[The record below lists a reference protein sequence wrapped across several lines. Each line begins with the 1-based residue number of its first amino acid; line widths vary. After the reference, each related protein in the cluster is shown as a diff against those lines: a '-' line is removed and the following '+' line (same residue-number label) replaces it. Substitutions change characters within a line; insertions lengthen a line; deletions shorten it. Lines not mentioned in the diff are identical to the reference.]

1 MSTQAVGGN
10 LSTNNKKQVNKE
22 RLESITVKPGETLSS
37 IAKKFSMTNE
47 EFMKWTG
54 LKKQTVNIGQ
64 VIKFP
69 TDVVPDGKGIM
80 ALIRKYNMTFDEFGK
95 LNNLPKPYREY
106 TASKGEKFY
115 VKNNEHSEKDN
126 TTKAVTQTK
135 TTPVKTETKTVS
147 TSKRGTSHTQN
158 HKAIANNAAAAG
170 ASVGAAVGDF
180 MQKQAKW
187 GSSYTPNELA
197 KNIYTKAEEHWGAVG
212 KPDFD
217 ALIKEINPKNV
228 EAVIKAYP
236 KNPENTKKGSLINT
250 ITSEVRSD
258 KNLRKKAVMHI
269 YDALATAKKAPQ
281 NKREAFKAELDKQF
295 DKLIGMV
302 DTSKLDSM
310 ISSLTN
316 NRKISRG
323 SSKSQRVKAKAGTS
337 KSGEIRNSI
346 LKAAQKDIYN
356 AFYKSRTDSRGV
368 TVPSY
373 IDQMIAAVNKDSTL
387 TPAQKQQQIAKI
399 RKAKVDVSGISRP
412 FPAVDKNG
420 KIDNT
425 PKIQEFKPTGKP
437 NGKVILLNEGH
448 GGYTSSAFDGGA
460 YSFYEKPKGSNKYYP
475 LEEFQVVKPYS
486 RDLTKKLQ
494 AKGYTVVTFA
504 GEVGNMANRQL
515 VQNLTAKYTKK
526 FGQNNA
532 MLISLHSDSGTAK
545 GSGVLYDARDAKDAA
560 LATSINNA
568 LNKQS
573 WISAKPA
580 KRPYEEI
587 DSVTK
592 QKKLTHSLY
601 VLTKSHGIPSNLLEI
616 EYLGGVRS
624 LNLTSANYRNQFVNG
639 TLEGI
644 ENYFKSAH

>member
-10 LSTNNKKQVNKE
+10 LSASNKKQINKE
-22 RLESITVKPGETLSS
+22 KQESLTVKPGETLSS
-37 IAKKFSMTNE
+37 IAKKFSMSIE
-47 EFMKWTG
+47 EFRQWTG
-54 LKKQTVNIGQ
+54 LKKQSVNVGQ

-106 TASKGEKFY
+106 IASKGEKFY
-115 VKNNEHSEKDN
+115 VKPSKVD
-126 TTKAVTQTK
+126 TKGK
-135 TTPVKTETKTVS
+135 TS
-147 TSKRGTSHTQN
+147 TSAKTQAPTQAKTISRPKPKP
-158 HKAIANNAAAAG
+158 KATGRIAKSAAAAG
-170 ASVGAAVGDF
+170 ASVGATVGSY
-180 MQKQAKW
+180 MQKIAKW

-197 KNIYTKAEEHWGAVG
+197 TNIYTKAEEHWGAVG

-217 ALIKEINPKNV
+217 ALIKEINPKNA

-236 KNPENTKKGSLINT
+236 KNSKNTKRESLINT
-250 ITSEVRSD
+250 ITSEIRSD
-258 KNLRKKAVMHI
+258 KELRKKAAMHV
-269 YDALATAKKAPQ
+269 YNALATAKKAPES
-281 NKREAFKAELDKQF
+281 KRKEFQAELDKQF

-302 DTSKLDSM
+302 DTTKLDSM
-310 ISSLTN
+310 IAGLSG
-316 NRKISRG
+316 KAKVSRG
-323 SSKSQRVKAKAGTS
+323 SATPQRVKAKAGTS
-337 KSGEIRNSI
+337 KSGQIRKSI
-346 LKAAQKDIYN
+346 LKAAQKEISD
-356 AFYKSRTDSRGV
+356 AFYKSRTDSRGI

-373 IDQMIAAVNKDSTL
+373 IDQMVAAVNKNSTL
-387 TPAQKQQQIAKI
+387 TPTQKQQQIAKI
-399 RKAKVDVSGISRP
+399 RKAKVNISTISRP
-412 FPAVDKNG
+412 FPNVDKSG

-425 PKIQEFKPTGKP
+425 PKVKEFKPTGKS

-448 GGYTSSAFDGGA
+448 GGFTGSAFDGGA
-460 YSFYEKPKGSNKYYP
+460 YSFQERPKGSNTYYP
-475 LEEFQVVKPYS
+475 IEEFQIVKPYS

-504 GEVGNMANRQL
+504 GEVTNMANRQL
-515 VQNLTAKYTKK
+515 VQKLTAKYTKK

-532 MLISLHSDSGTAK
+532 MLISLHSDSGSSK
-545 GSGVLYDARDAKDAA
+545 GSGVLYDKRDAKDTA
-560 LATSINNA
+560 LATSINRA

-580 KRPYEEI
+580 ERPYEEV
-587 DSVTK
+587 DTKTK

-624 LNLTSANYRNQFVNG
+624 LNLTSSDYRKQFVNG

>member
-10 LSTNNKKQVNKE
+10 LSASNKKQINKE
-22 RLESITVKPGETLSS
+22 KQESLTVKPGETLSS
-37 IAKKFSMTNE
+37 IAKKFSMSIE
-47 EFMKWTG
+47 EFMQWTG
-54 LKKQTVNIGQ
+54 LKKQSVNVGQ

-80 ALIRKYNMTFDEFGK
+80 ALIRKYNMTFEEFGK

-106 TASKGEKFY
+106 IASKGEKFY
-115 VKNNEHSEKDN
+115 VKPSKVD
-126 TTKAVTQTK
+126 TKSK
-135 TTPVKTETKTVS
+135 TS
-147 TSKRGTSHTQN
+147 TSAKTQAPTQAKTISRPKPKP
-158 HKAIANNAAAAG
+158 KATGRIAKSAAAAG
-170 ASVGAAVGDF
+170 ASVGATVGSY
-180 MQKQAKW
+180 MQKIAKW

-197 KNIYTKAEEHWGAVG
+197 TNIYTKAEEHWGAVG

-217 ALIKEINPKNV
+217 ALIKEINPKNA

-236 KNPENTKKGSLINT
+236 KNSKNTKRESLINT
-250 ITSEVRSD
+250 ITSEIRSD
-258 KNLRKKAVMHI
+258 KELRKKAAMHV
-269 YDALATAKKAPQ
+269 YNALATAKKAPES
-281 NKREAFKAELDKQF
+281 KRKEFQAELDKQF

-302 DTSKLDSM
+302 DTTKLDSM
-310 ISSLTN
+310 IAGLSG
-316 NRKISRG
+316 KAKVSRG
-323 SSKSQRVKAKAGTS
+323 SATPQRVKAKAGTS
-337 KSGEIRNSI
+337 KSGQIRKSI
-346 LKAAQKDIYN
+346 LKAAQKEISD
-356 AFYKSRTDSRGV
+356 AFYKSRTDSRGI

-373 IDQMIAAVNKDSTL
+373 IDQMVAAVNKNSTL
-387 TPAQKQQQIAKI
+387 TPTQKQQQIAKI
-399 RKAKVDVSGISRP
+399 RKAKVNISTISRP
-412 FPAVDKNG
+412 FPNVDKSG

-425 PKIQEFKPTGKP
+425 PKVTEFKPTRKS

-448 GGYTSSAFDGGA
+448 GGFTGSAFDGGA
-460 YSFYEKPKGSNKYYP
+460 YSFQERPKGSNTYYP
-475 LEEFQVVKPYS
+475 IEEFQIVKPYS

-504 GEVGNMANRQL
+504 GEVTNMANRQL
-515 VQNLTAKYTKK
+515 VQKLTAKYTKK

-532 MLISLHSDSGTAK
+532 MLISLHSDSGTSK
-545 GSGVLYDARDAKDAA
+545 GSGVLYDKRDAKDTA
-560 LATSINNA
+560 LATSINRA

-580 KRPYEEI
+580 ERPYEEV
-587 DSVTK
+587 DTKTK

-624 LNLTSANYRNQFVNG
+624 LNLTSSAYRKQFVNG

>member
-1 MSTQAVGGN
+1 MSTQAVGGK
-10 LSTNNKKQVNKE
+10 LSASNKKQINKE
-22 RLESITVKPGETLSS
+22 KQESLTVKPGETLSS
-37 IAKKFSMTNE
+37 IAKKFSMSIE
-47 EFMKWTG
+47 EFMQWTG
-54 LKKQTVNIGQ
+54 LKKQSVNVGQ

-80 ALIRKYNMTFDEFGK
+80 ALIRKHNMTFDEFGK

-115 VKNNEHSEKDN
+115 VKPSKVD
-126 TTKAVTQTK
+126 TKGKTSTSTK
-135 TTPVKTETKTVS
+135 TQAPTQAKTISRPKP
-147 TSKRGTSHTQN
+147 KP
-158 HKAIANNAAAAG
+158 KATGRIAKSAAAAG
-170 ASVGAAVGDF
+170 ASVGATVGSY
-180 MQKQAKW
+180 MQKIAKW

-197 KNIYTKAEEHWGAVG
+197 TNIYTKAEEHWGAVG

-217 ALIKEINPKNV
+217 ALIKEINPKNA

-236 KNPENTKKGSLINT
+236 KNSKNTKRESLINT
-250 ITSEVRSD
+250 ITSEIRSD
-258 KNLRKKAVMHI
+258 KELRKKAAMHV
-269 YDALATAKKAPQ
+269 YNALATAKKAPES
-281 NKREAFKAELDKQF
+281 KRKEFQAELDKQF

-302 DTSKLDSM
+302 DTTKLDSM
-310 ISSLTN
+310 IAGLSG
-316 NRKISRG
+316 KAKVSRG
-323 SSKSQRVKAKAGTS
+323 SATPQRVKAKAGTS
-337 KSGEIRNSI
+337 KSGQIRKSI
-346 LKAAQKDIYN
+346 LKAAQKEISD
-356 AFYKSRTDSRGV
+356 AFYKSRTDSRGI

-373 IDQMIAAVNKDSTL
+373 IDQMVAAVNKNSTL
-387 TPAQKQQQIAKI
+387 TPTQKQQQIAKI
-399 RKAKVDVSGISRP
+399 RKAKVNISTISRP
-412 FPAVDKNG
+412 FPNVDKSG

-425 PKIQEFKPTGKP
+425 PKVKEFKPTGKS

-448 GGYTSSAFDGGA
+448 GGFTGSAFDGGA
-460 YSFYEKPKGSNKYYP
+460 YSFQERPKGSNTYYP
-475 LEEFQVVKPYS
+475 IEEFQIVKPYS

-504 GEVGNMANRQL
+504 GEVTNMANRQL
-515 VQNLTAKYTKK
+515 VQKLTAKYTKK

-532 MLISLHSDSGTAK
+532 MLISLHSDSGTSK
-545 GSGVLYDARDAKDAA
+545 GSGVLYDKRDAKDTA
-560 LATSINNA
+560 LATSINRA

-580 KRPYEEI
+580 ERPYEEV
-587 DSVTK
+587 DTKTK

-624 LNLTSANYRNQFVNG
+624 LNLTSSAYRKQFVNG

>member
-10 LSTNNKKQVNKE
+10 LSASNKKQINKE
-22 RLESITVKPGETLSS
+22 KQESLTVKPGETLSS
-37 IAKKFSMTNE
+37 IAKKFSMSIE
-47 EFMKWTG
+47 EFMQWTG
-54 LKKQTVNIGQ
+54 LKKQSVNVGQ

-106 TASKGEKFY
+106 IASKGEKFY
-115 VKNNEHSEKDN
+115 VKLSKVD
-126 TTKAVTQTK
+126 TKGKTSTSAKTQTPTQAK
-135 TTPVKTETKTVS
+135 TISRPKPKPKAT
-147 TSKRGTSHTQN
+147 GT
-158 HKAIANNAAAAG
+158 IAKSAAAAG
-170 ASVGAAVGDF
+170 ASVGATVGSY
-180 MQKQAKW
+180 MQKIAKW

-197 KNIYTKAEEHWGAVG
+197 TNIYTKAEEHWGAVG

-217 ALIKEINPKNV
+217 ALIKEINPKNA

-236 KNPENTKKGSLINT
+236 KNSKNTKRESLINT
-250 ITSEVRSD
+250 ITSEIRSD
-258 KNLRKKAVMHI
+258 KELRKKAAMHV
-269 YDALATAKKAPQ
+269 YNALATAKKAPES
-281 NKREAFKAELDKQF
+281 KRKEFQAELDKQF

-302 DTSKLDSM
+302 DTTKLDSM
-310 ISSLTN
+310 IAGLSGNT
-316 NRKISRG
+316 KVSRG
-323 SSKSQRVKAKAGTS
+323 SATPQRVKAKAGTS
-337 KSGEIRNSI
+337 KSGQIRKSI
-346 LKAAQKDIYN
+346 LKAAQKEISD
-356 AFYKSRTDSRGV
+356 AFYKSRTDSRGI

-373 IDQMIAAVNKDSTL
+373 IDQMVAAVNKDSTL
-387 TPAQKQQQIAKI
+387 TPTQKQQQIAKI
-399 RKAKVDVSGISRP
+399 RKAKVDVSTISRP
-412 FPAVDKNG
+412 FPNVDKSG

-425 PKIQEFKPTGKP
+425 PKVTEFKPTGKS

-448 GGYTSSAFDGGA
+448 GGFTGSAFDGGA
-460 YSFYEKPKGSNKYYP
+460 YSFQEKPKGSNTYYP
-475 LEEFQVVKPYS
+475 IEEFQIVKPYS

-504 GEVGNMANRQL
+504 GEVTNMANRQL
-515 VQNLTAKYTKK
+515 VQKLTAKYTKK

-532 MLISLHSDSGTAK
+532 MLISLHSDSGTSK
-545 GSGVLYDARDAKDAA
+545 GSGVLYDKRDAKDTA
-560 LATSINNA
+560 LATSINRA

-580 KRPYEEI
+580 ERPYEEV
-587 DSVTK
+587 DTKTK

-624 LNLTSANYRNQFVNG
+624 LNLTSSDYRKQFVNG

>member
-10 LSTNNKKQVNKE
+10 LSASNKKQINKE
-22 RLESITVKPGETLSS
+22 KQESLTVKPGETLSS
-37 IAKKFSMTNE
+37 IAKKFSMSIE
-47 EFMKWTG
+47 EFRQWTG
-54 LKKQTVNIGQ
+54 LKKQSVNVGQ

-106 TASKGEKFY
+106 IASKGEKFY
-115 VKNNEHSEKDN
+115 VKPSKVD
-126 TTKAVTQTK
+126 TKSK
-135 TTPVKTETKTVS
+135 TS
-147 TSKRGTSHTQN
+147 TSAKTQAPTQAKTISRPKPKPKATGT
-158 HKAIANNAAAAG
+158 IAKSAAAAG
-170 ASVGAAVGDF
+170 ANVGATVGSY
-180 MQKQAKW
+180 MQKIAKW

-197 KNIYTKAEEHWGAVG
+197 TNIYTKAEEHWGAVG

-217 ALIKEINPKNV
+217 ALIKEINPKNA

-236 KNPENTKKGSLINT
+236 KNSKNTKRESLINT
-250 ITSEVRSD
+250 ITSEIRSD
-258 KNLRKKAVMHI
+258 KELRKKAAMHV
-269 YDALATAKKAPQ
+269 YNALATAKKAPES
-281 NKREAFKAELDKQF
+281 KRKEFQAELDKQF

-302 DTSKLDSM
+302 DTTKLDSM
-310 ISSLTN
+310 IAGLSGN
-316 NRKISRG
+316 AKVSRG
-323 SSKSQRVKAKAGTS
+323 SATPQRVKAKAGTS
-337 KSGEIRNSI
+337 KSGQIRKSI
-346 LKAAQKDIYN
+346 LKAAQKEISD
-356 AFYKSRTDSRGV
+356 AFYKSRTDSRGI

-373 IDQMIAAVNKDSTL
+373 IDQMVAAVNKDSTL
-387 TPAQKQQQIAKI
+387 TPTQKQQQIAKI
-399 RKAKVDVSGISRP
+399 RKAKVDISTISRP
-412 FPAVDKNG
+412 FPNVDKSG

-425 PKIQEFKPTGKP
+425 PKVTEFKPTGKS

-448 GGYTSSAFDGGA
+448 GGFTGSAFDGGA
-460 YSFYEKPKGSNKYYP
+460 YSFQEKPKGSNTYYP
-475 LEEFQVVKPYS
+475 IEEFQIVKPYS

-504 GEVGNMANRQL
+504 GEVTNMANRQL
-515 VQNLTAKYTKK
+515 VQKLTAKYTKK

-532 MLISLHSDSGTAK
+532 MLISLHSDSGTSK
-545 GSGVLYDARDAKDAA
+545 GSGVLYDKRDAKDTA
-560 LATSINNA
+560 LATSINKA

-580 KRPYEEI
+580 ERPYEEV
-587 DSVTK
+587 DTKTK

-624 LNLTSANYRNQFVNG
+624 LNLTSSDYRKQFVNG

>member
-10 LSTNNKKQVNKE
+10 LSASNKKQINKE
-22 RLESITVKPGETLSS
+22 KQESLTVKPGETLSS
-37 IAKKFSMTNE
+37 IAKKFSMSIE
-47 EFMKWTG
+47 EFMQWTG
-54 LKKQTVNIGQ
+54 LKKQSVNVGQ

-80 ALIRKYNMTFDEFGK
+80 ALIRKYNMTFEEFGK

-115 VKNNEHSEKDN
+115 VKPSKVD
-126 TTKAVTQTK
+126 TKGK
-135 TTPVKTETKTVS
+135 TS
-147 TSKRGTSHTQN
+147 TSAKTQAPTQAKTISRPKPKP
-158 HKAIANNAAAAG
+158 KATGRIAKSAAAAG
-170 ASVGAAVGDF
+170 ASVGATVGRY
-180 MQKQAKW
+180 MQKIAKW

-197 KNIYTKAEEHWGAVG
+197 TNIYTKAEEHWGAVG

-217 ALIKEINPKNV
+217 ALIKEINPKNA

-236 KNPENTKKGSLINT
+236 KNSKNTKRESLINT
-250 ITSEVRSD
+250 ITSEIRSD
-258 KNLRKKAVMHI
+258 KELRKKAAMHV
-269 YDALATAKKAPQ
+269 YNALATAKKAPES
-281 NKREAFKAELDKQF
+281 KRKEFQAELDKQF

-302 DTSKLDSM
+302 DTTKLDSM
-310 ISSLTN
+310 IAGLSG
-316 NRKISRG
+316 KAKVSRG
-323 SSKSQRVKAKAGTS
+323 SATPQRVKAKAGTS
-337 KSGEIRNSI
+337 KSGQIRKSI
-346 LKAAQKDIYN
+346 LKAAQKEISD
-356 AFYKSRTDSRGV
+356 AFYKSRTDSRGI

-373 IDQMIAAVNKDSTL
+373 IDQMVAAVNKNSTL
-387 TPAQKQQQIAKI
+387 TPTQKQQQIARI
-399 RKAKVDVSGISRP
+399 RKAKVNISTISRP
-412 FPAVDKNG
+412 FPNVDKNG

-425 PKIQEFKPTGKP
+425 PKVTEFKPTGKS

-448 GGYTSSAFDGGA
+448 GGFTGSAFDGGA
-460 YSFYEKPKGSNKYYP
+460 YSFQEKPKGSNTYYP
-475 LEEFQVVKPYS
+475 IEEFQIVKPYS

-504 GEVGNMANRQL
+504 GEVTNMANRQL
-515 VQNLTAKYTKK
+515 VQKLTAKYTKK

-532 MLISLHSDSGTAK
+532 MLISLHSDSGTSK
-545 GSGVLYDARDAKDAA
+545 GSGVLYDKRDAKDTA
-560 LATSINNA
+560 LATSINKA

-580 KRPYEEI
+580 ERPYEEV
-587 DSVTK
+587 DTKTK

-624 LNLTSANYRNQFVNG
+624 LNLTSSAYRKQFVNG

>member
-10 LSTNNKKQVNKE
+10 LSASNKKQINKE
-22 RLESITVKPGETLSS
+22 KQESLTVKPGETLSS
-37 IAKKFSMTNE
+37 IAKKFSMSIE
-47 EFMKWTG
+47 EFMQWTG
-54 LKKQTVNIGQ
+54 LKKQSVNVGQ

-80 ALIRKYNMTFDEFGK
+80 ALIRKYNMTFEEFGK

-106 TASKGEKFY
+106 IASKGEKFY
-115 VKNNEHSEKDN
+115 VKPSKVD
-126 TTKAVTQTK
+126 TKSK
-135 TTPVKTETKTVS
+135 TS
-147 TSKRGTSHTQN
+147 TSAKTQAPTQAKTISRPKPKP
-158 HKAIANNAAAAG
+158 KATGRIAKSAAAAG
-170 ASVGAAVGDF
+170 ASVGATVGSY
-180 MQKQAKW
+180 MQKIAKW

-197 KNIYTKAEEHWGAVG
+197 TNIYTKAEEHWGAVG

-217 ALIKEINPKNV
+217 ALIKEINPKNA

-236 KNPENTKKGSLINT
+236 KNSKNTKRESLINT
-250 ITSEVRSD
+250 ITSEIRSD
-258 KNLRKKAVMHI
+258 KELRKKAAMHV
-269 YDALATAKKAPQ
+269 YNALATAKKAPES
-281 NKREAFKAELDKQF
+281 KRKEFQAELDKQF

-302 DTSKLDSM
+302 DTTKLDSM
-310 ISSLTN
+310 IAGLSGN
-316 NRKISRG
+316 AKVSRG
-323 SSKSQRVKAKAGTS
+323 SATPQRVKAKAGTS
-337 KSGEIRNSI
+337 KSGQIRKSI
-346 LKAAQKDIYN
+346 LKAAQKEISD
-356 AFYKSRTDSRGV
+356 AFYKSRTDSRGI

-373 IDQMIAAVNKDSTL
+373 IDQMVAAVNKNSTL
-387 TPAQKQQQIAKI
+387 TPTQKQQQIAKI
-399 RKAKVDVSGISRP
+399 RKAKVNISTISRP
-412 FPAVDKNG
+412 FPNVDKSG

-425 PKIQEFKPTGKP
+425 PKVTEFKPTGKS

-448 GGYTSSAFDGGA
+448 GGFTGSAFDGGA
-460 YSFYEKPKGSNKYYP
+460 YSFQEKPKGSNTYYP
-475 LEEFQVVKPYS
+475 IEEFQIVKPYS

-504 GEVGNMANRQL
+504 GEVTNMANRQL
-515 VQNLTAKYTKK
+515 VQKLTAKYTKK

-532 MLISLHSDSGTAK
+532 MLISLHSDSGTSK
-545 GSGVLYDARDAKDAA
+545 GSGVLYDKRDAKDTA
-560 LATSINNA
+560 LATSINKA

-580 KRPYEEI
+580 ERPYEEV
-587 DSVTK
+587 DTKTK

-624 LNLTSANYRNQFVNG
+624 LNLTSSDYRKQFVNG

>member
-10 LSTNNKKQVNKE
+10 LSASNKKQINKE
-22 RLESITVKPGETLSS
+22 KQESLTVKPGETLSS
-37 IAKKFSMTNE
+37 IAKKFSMSIE
-47 EFMKWTG
+47 EFMQWTG
-54 LKKQTVNIGQ
+54 LKKQSVNVGQ

-115 VKNNEHSEKDN
+115 VKPSKVD
-126 TTKAVTQTK
+126 TKGK
-135 TTPVKTETKTVS
+135 TS
-147 TSKRGTSHTQN
+147 TSAKTQAPTQA
-158 HKAIANNAAAAG
+158 KTISRPKPKPKPTGRIAKSAAAAG
-170 ASVGAAVGDF
+170 ASVGATVGSY
-180 MQKQAKW
+180 MQKIAKW

-197 KNIYTKAEEHWGAVG
+197 TNIYTKAEEHWGAVG

-217 ALIKEINPKNV
+217 ALIKEINPKNA

-236 KNPENTKKGSLINT
+236 KNSKNTKRESLINT
-250 ITSEVRSD
+250 ITSEIRSD
-258 KNLRKKAVMHI
+258 KELRKKAAMHV
-269 YDALATAKKAPQ
+269 YNALATAKKAPES
-281 NKREAFKAELDKQF
+281 KRKEFQAELDKQF

-302 DTSKLDSM
+302 DTTKLDSM
-310 ISSLTN
+310 IAGLSG
-316 NRKISRG
+316 KAKVSRG
-323 SSKSQRVKAKAGTS
+323 SATPQRVKAKTGTS
-337 KSGEIRNSI
+337 KSGQIRKSI
-346 LKAAQKDIYN
+346 LKAAQKEISD
-356 AFYKSRTDSRGV
+356 AFYKSRTDSRGI

-373 IDQMIAAVNKDSTL
+373 IDQMVAAVNKNSTL
-387 TPAQKQQQIAKI
+387 TPTQKQQQIAKI
-399 RKAKVDVSGISRP
+399 RKAKVNISTISRP
-412 FPAVDKNG
+412 FPNVDKSG

-425 PKIQEFKPTGKP
+425 PKVTEFKPTRKS

-448 GGYTSSAFDGGA
+448 GGFTSSAFDGGA
-460 YSFYEKPKGSNKYYP
+460 YSFQEKPKGSNTYYP
-475 LEEFQVVKPYS
+475 IEEFQIVKPYS

-504 GEVGNMANRQL
+504 GEVTNMANRQL
-515 VQNLTAKYTKK
+515 VQKLTAKYTKK

-532 MLISLHSDSGTAK
+532 MLISLHSDSGTSK
-545 GSGVLYDARDAKDAA
+545 GSGVLYDKRDAKDTA
-560 LATSINNA
+560 LATSINRA

-580 KRPYEEI
+580 ERPYEEV
-587 DSVTK
+587 DTKTK

-624 LNLTSANYRNQFVNG
+624 LNLTSSAYRKQFVNG

>member
-10 LSTNNKKQVNKE
+10 LSASNKKRINKE
-22 RLESITVKPGETLSS
+22 KQESLTVKPGETLSS
-37 IAKKFSMTNE
+37 IAKKFSMSIE
-47 EFMKWTG
+47 EFRQWTG
-54 LKKQTVNIGQ
+54 LKKQSVNVGQ

-106 TASKGEKFY
+106 IASKGEKFY
-115 VKNNEHSEKDN
+115 VKPSKVN
-126 TTKAVTQTK
+126 TKGK
-135 TTPVKTETKTVS
+135 TS
-147 TSKRGTSHTQN
+147 TSAKIQAPTQAKTISRPKPKP
-158 HKAIANNAAAAG
+158 KATGRIAKSAAAAG
-170 ASVGAAVGDF
+170 ASVGAAVGSY
-180 MQKQAKW
+180 MQKIAKW

-197 KNIYTKAEEHWGAVG
+197 TNIYTKAEEHWGAVG

-217 ALIKEINPKNV
+217 ALIKEINPKNA

-236 KNPENTKKGSLINT
+236 KNSKNTKRESLINT
-250 ITSEVRSD
+250 ITSEIRSD
-258 KNLRKKAVMHI
+258 KELRKKAAMHV
-269 YDALATAKKAPQ
+269 YNALATAKKAPES
-281 NKREAFKAELDKQF
+281 KRKEFQAELNKQF

-302 DTSKLDSM
+302 DTTKLDSM
-310 ISSLTN
+310 IAGLSG
-316 NRKISRG
+316 KAKVSRG
-323 SSKSQRVKAKAGTS
+323 SATPQRVKAKAGTS
-337 KSGEIRNSI
+337 KSGQIRKSI
-346 LKAAQKDIYN
+346 LKAAQKEISD
-356 AFYKSRTDSRGV
+356 AFYKSRTDSRGI

-373 IDQMIAAVNKDSTL
+373 IDQMVAAVNKNSTL
-387 TPAQKQQQIAKI
+387 TPTQKQQQIAKI
-399 RKAKVDVSGISRP
+399 RKAKVNISTISRP
-412 FPAVDKNG
+412 FPNVDKSG

-425 PKIQEFKPTGKP
+425 PKVTEFKPTGKS

-448 GGYTSSAFDGGA
+448 GGFTGSAFDGGA
-460 YSFYEKPKGSNKYYP
+460 YSFQERPKGSNTYYP
-475 LEEFQVVKPYS
+475 IEEFQIVKPYS

-504 GEVGNMANRQL
+504 GEVTNMANRQL
-515 VQNLTAKYTKK
+515 VQKLTAKYTKK

-532 MLISLHSDSGTAK
+532 MLISLHSDSGTSK
-545 GSGVLYDARDAKDAA
+545 GSGVLYDKRDAKDTA
-560 LATSINNA
+560 LATSINRA

-580 KRPYEEI
+580 ERPYEEV
-587 DSVTK
+587 DTKTK

-624 LNLTSANYRNQFVNG
+624 LNLTSSAYRKQFVNG

>member
-10 LSTNNKKQVNKE
+10 LSASNKKQINKE
-22 RLESITVKPGETLSS
+22 KQESLTVKPGETLSS
-37 IAKKFSMTNE
+37 IAKKFSMSIE
-47 EFMKWTG
+47 EFMQWTG
-54 LKKQTVNIGQ
+54 LKKQSVNVGQ

-106 TASKGEKFY
+106 IASKGEKFY
-115 VKNNEHSEKDN
+115 VKPSKVN
-126 TTKAVTQTK
+126 TKGK
-135 TTPVKTETKTVS
+135 TS
-147 TSKRGTSHTQN
+147 TSAKTQAPTQAKTISRPKPKP
-158 HKAIANNAAAAG
+158 KATGRIAKSAAAAG
-170 ASVGAAVGDF
+170 ASVGATVGSY
-180 MQKQAKW
+180 MQKIAKW

-197 KNIYTKAEEHWGAVG
+197 TNIYTKAEEHWGAVG

-217 ALIKEINPKNV
+217 ALIKEINPKNA

-236 KNPENTKKGSLINT
+236 KNSKNTKRESLINT
-250 ITSEVRSD
+250 ITSEIRSD
-258 KNLRKKAVMHI
+258 KELRKKAAMHV
-269 YDALATAKKAPQ
+269 YNALATAKKAPES
-281 NKREAFKAELDKQF
+281 KRKEFQAELDRQF

-302 DTSKLDSM
+302 DTTKLDSM
-310 ISSLTN
+310 IAGLSG
-316 NRKISRG
+316 KAKVSRG
-323 SSKSQRVKAKAGTS
+323 SATPQRVKAKAGTS
-337 KSGEIRNSI
+337 KSGQLRKSI
-346 LKAAQKDIYN
+346 LKAAQKEISD
-356 AFYKSRTDSRGV
+356 AFYKSRTDSRGI

-373 IDQMIAAVNKDSTL
+373 IDQMVAAVNKNSTL
-387 TPAQKQQQIAKI
+387 TPTQKQQQIAKI
-399 RKAKVDVSGISRP
+399 RKAKVNISTISRP
-412 FPAVDKNG
+412 FPNVDKSG

-425 PKIQEFKPTGKP
+425 PKVTEFKPTGKS

-448 GGYTSSAFDGGA
+448 GGFTGSAFDGGA
-460 YSFYEKPKGSNKYYP
+460 YSFQERPKGSNTYYP
-475 LEEFQVVKPYS
+475 IEEFQIVKPYS

-504 GEVGNMANRQL
+504 GEVTNMANRQL
-515 VQNLTAKYTKK
+515 VQKLTAKYTKK

-532 MLISLHSDSGTAK
+532 MLISLHSDSGTSK
-545 GSGVLYDARDAKDAA
+545 GSGVLYDKRDAKDTA
-560 LATSINNA
+560 LATSINKA

-580 KRPYEEI
+580 ERPYEEV
-587 DSVTK
+587 DTKTK

-624 LNLTSANYRNQFVNG
+624 LNLTSSDYRKQFVNG

>member
-10 LSTNNKKQVNKE
+10 LSASNKKQINKE
-22 RLESITVKPGETLSS
+22 KQESLTVKPGETLSS
-37 IAKKFSMTNE
+37 IAKKFSMSIE
-47 EFMKWTG
+47 EFMQWTG
-54 LKKQTVNIGQ
+54 LKKQSVNVGQ

-80 ALIRKYNMTFDEFGK
+80 ALIRKYNMTFEEFGK

-106 TASKGEKFY
+106 IASKGEKFY
-115 VKNNEHSEKDN
+115 VKPSKVD
-126 TTKAVTQTK
+126 TKSKTFTSAKTQAPTQAK
-135 TTPVKTETKTVS
+135 TISRPKPKPKATGRIAKS
-147 TSKRGTSHTQN
+147 T
-158 HKAIANNAAAAG
+158 AAAG
-170 ASVGAAVGDF
+170 ASVGATVGSY
-180 MQKQAKW
+180 MQKIAKW

-197 KNIYTKAEEHWGAVG
+197 TNIYTKAEEHWGAVG

-217 ALIKEINPKNV
+217 ALIKEINPKNA

-236 KNPENTKKGSLINT
+236 KNSKNTKRESLINT
-250 ITSEVRSD
+250 ITSEIRSD
-258 KNLRKKAVMHI
+258 KELRKKAAMHV
-269 YDALATAKKAPQ
+269 YNALATAKKAPES
-281 NKREAFKAELDKQF
+281 KRKEFQAELDKQF

-302 DTSKLDSM
+302 DTTKLDSM
-310 ISSLTN
+310 IAGLSG
-316 NRKISRG
+316 KAKVSRG
-323 SSKSQRVKAKAGTS
+323 SATPQRVKAKAGTS
-337 KSGEIRNSI
+337 KSGQIRKSI
-346 LKAAQKDIYN
+346 LKAAQKEISD
-356 AFYKSRTDSRGV
+356 AFYKSRTDSRGI

-373 IDQMIAAVNKDSTL
+373 IDQMVAAVNKNSTL
-387 TPAQKQQQIAKI
+387 TPTQKQQQIAKI
-399 RKAKVDVSGISRP
+399 RKAKVNISTISRP
-412 FPAVDKNG
+412 FPNVDKSG

-425 PKIQEFKPTGKP
+425 PKVTEFKPTGKS

-448 GGYTSSAFDGGA
+448 GGFTGSAFDGGA
-460 YSFYEKPKGSNKYYP
+460 YSFQEKPKGSNTYYP
-475 LEEFQVVKPYS
+475 IEEFQIVKPYS

-504 GEVGNMANRQL
+504 GEVTNMANRQL
-515 VQNLTAKYTKK
+515 VQKLTAKYTKK

-532 MLISLHSDSGTAK
+532 MLISLHSDSGTSK
-545 GSGVLYDARDAKDAA
+545 GSGVLYDKRDAKDTA
-560 LATSINNA
+560 LATSINRA

-580 KRPYEEI
+580 ERPYEEV
-587 DSVTK
+587 DTKTK

-624 LNLTSANYRNQFVNG
+624 LNLTSSAYRKQFVNG

>member
-10 LSTNNKKQVNKE
+10 LSASNKKQINKE
-22 RLESITVKPGETLSS
+22 KQESLTVKPGETLSS
-37 IAKKFSMTNE
+37 IAKKFSMSIE
-47 EFMKWTG
+47 EFMQWTG
-54 LKKQTVNIGQ
+54 LKKKSVNVGQ

-106 TASKGEKFY
+106 IASKGEKFY
-115 VKNNEHSEKDN
+115 VKPSKVD
-126 TTKAVTQTK
+126 TKGK
-135 TTPVKTETKTVS
+135 TS
-147 TSKRGTSHTQN
+147 TSAKTQAPTQAKTISRPKPKP
-158 HKAIANNAAAAG
+158 KATGRIAKSAAAAG
-170 ASVGAAVGDF
+170 ASVGATVGSY
-180 MQKQAKW
+180 MQKIAKW

-197 KNIYTKAEEHWGAVG
+197 TNIYTKAEEHWGAVG

-217 ALIKEINPKNV
+217 ALIKEINPKNA

-236 KNPENTKKGSLINT
+236 KNSKNTKRESLINT
-250 ITSEVRSD
+250 ITSEIRSD
-258 KNLRKKAVMHI
+258 KELRKKAAMHV
-269 YDALATAKKAPQ
+269 YNALATAKKAPES
-281 NKREAFKAELDKQF
+281 KRKEFQAELDRQF
-295 DKLIGMV
+295 NKLIGMV
-302 DTSKLDSM
+302 DTTKLDSM
-310 ISSLTN
+310 IAGLSG
-316 NRKISRG
+316 KAKVSRG
-323 SSKSQRVKAKAGTS
+323 SATPQRVKAKAGTS
-337 KSGEIRNSI
+337 KSGQIRKSI
-346 LKAAQKDIYN
+346 LKAAQKEISD
-356 AFYKSRTDSRGV
+356 AFYKSRTDSRGI

-373 IDQMIAAVNKDSTL
+373 IDQMVAAVNKNSTL
-387 TPAQKQQQIAKI
+387 TPTQKQQQIAKI
-399 RKAKVDVSGISRP
+399 RKAKVNISTISRP
-412 FPAVDKNG
+412 FPNVDKSG

-425 PKIQEFKPTGKP
+425 PKVTEFKPTGKS

-448 GGYTSSAFDGGA
+448 GGFTGSAFDGGA
-460 YSFYEKPKGSNKYYP
+460 YSFQERPKGSNTYYP
-475 LEEFQVVKPYS
+475 IEEFQIVKPYS

-504 GEVGNMANRQL
+504 GEVTNMANRQL
-515 VQNLTAKYTKK
+515 VQKLTAKYTKK
-526 FGQNNA
+526 FGRNNA
-532 MLISLHSDSGTAK
+532 MLISLHSDSGSSK
-545 GSGVLYDARDAKDAA
+545 GSGVLYDKRDAKDTA
-560 LATSINNA
+560 LATSINKA

-580 KRPYEEI
+580 ERPYEEV
-587 DSVTK
+587 DTKTK

-624 LNLTSANYRNQFVNG
+624 LNLTSSAYRKQFVNG

>member
-10 LSTNNKKQVNKE
+10 LSASNKKQINKE
-22 RLESITVKPGETLSS
+22 KQESLTVKPGETLSS
-37 IAKKFSMTNE
+37 IAKKFSMSIE
-47 EFMKWTG
+47 EFMQWTG
-54 LKKQTVNIGQ
+54 LKKQSVNVGQ

-80 ALIRKYNMTFDEFGK
+80 ALIRKYNMTFEEFGK

-106 TASKGEKFY
+106 IASKGEKFY
-115 VKNNEHSEKDN
+115 VKPSKVD
-126 TTKAVTQTK
+126 TKGKTSTSTK
-135 TTPVKTETKTVS
+135 TQAPTQAKTISRPKP
-147 TSKRGTSHTQN
+147 KP
-158 HKAIANNAAAAG
+158 KATGRIAKSAAAAG
-170 ASVGAAVGDF
+170 ASVGATVGSY
-180 MQKQAKW
+180 MQKIAKW

-197 KNIYTKAEEHWGAVG
+197 TNIYTKAEEHWGAVG

-217 ALIKEINPKNV
+217 ALIKEINPKNA

-236 KNPENTKKGSLINT
+236 KNSKNTKRESLINT
-250 ITSEVRSD
+250 ITSEIRSD
-258 KNLRKKAVMHI
+258 KELRKKAAMHV
-269 YDALATAKKAPQ
+269 YNALATAKKAPES
-281 NKREAFKAELDKQF
+281 KRKEFQAELDKQF

-302 DTSKLDSM
+302 DTTKLDSM
-310 ISSLTN
+310 IAGLSG
-316 NRKISRG
+316 KAKVSRG
-323 SSKSQRVKAKAGTS
+323 SATPQRVKAKAGTS
-337 KSGEIRNSI
+337 KSGQIRKSI
-346 LKAAQKDIYN
+346 LKAAQKEISD
-356 AFYKSRTDSRGV
+356 AFYKSRTDSRGI

-373 IDQMIAAVNKDSTL
+373 IDQMVAAVNKNSTL
-387 TPAQKQQQIAKI
+387 TPTQKQQQIAKI
-399 RKAKVDVSGISRP
+399 RKAKVNISTISRP
-412 FPAVDKNG
+412 FPNVDKSG

-425 PKIQEFKPTGKP
+425 PKVTEFKPTGKS

-448 GGYTSSAFDGGA
+448 GGFTGSAFDGGA
-460 YSFYEKPKGSNKYYP
+460 YSFQERPKGSNTYYP
-475 LEEFQVVKPYS
+475 IEEFQVVKPYS

-504 GEVGNMANRQL
+504 GEVTNMANRQL
-515 VQNLTAKYTKK
+515 VQKLTAKYTKK

-532 MLISLHSDSGTAK
+532 MLISLHSDSGTSK
-545 GSGVLYDARDAKDAA
+545 GSGVLYDKRDAKDTA
-560 LATSINNA
+560 LATSINRA

-580 KRPYEEI
+580 ERPYEEV
-587 DSVTK
+587 DTKTK

-624 LNLTSANYRNQFVNG
+624 LNLTSSAYRKQFVNG

>member
-10 LSTNNKKQVNKE
+10 LSASNKKQINKE
-22 RLESITVKPGETLSS
+22 KQESLTVKPGETLSS
-37 IAKKFSMTNE
+37 IAKKFSMSIE
-47 EFMKWTG
+47 EFMQWTG
-54 LKKQTVNIGQ
+54 LKKQSVNVGQ

-80 ALIRKYNMTFDEFGK
+80 ALIRKYNMTFEEFGK

-106 TASKGEKFY
+106 IASKGEKFY
-115 VKNNEHSEKDN
+115 VKPSKVD
-126 TTKAVTQTK
+126 TKGKTSTSTK
-135 TTPVKTETKTVS
+135 TQAPTQAKTISRPKP
-147 TSKRGTSHTQN
+147 KP
-158 HKAIANNAAAAG
+158 KATGRIAKSAAAAG
-170 ASVGAAVGDF
+170 ASVGATVGSY
-180 MQKQAKW
+180 MQKIAKW

-197 KNIYTKAEEHWGAVG
+197 TNIYTKAEEHWGAVG

-217 ALIKEINPKNV
+217 ALIKEINPKNA

-236 KNPENTKKGSLINT
+236 KNSKNTKRESLINT
-250 ITSEVRSD
+250 ITSEIRSD
-258 KNLRKKAVMHI
+258 KELRKKAAMHV
-269 YDALATAKKAPQ
+269 YNALATAKKAPES
-281 NKREAFKAELDKQF
+281 KRKEFQAELDKQF

-302 DTSKLDSM
+302 DTTKLDSM
-310 ISSLTN
+310 IAGLSG
-316 NRKISRG
+316 KAKVSRG
-323 SSKSQRVKAKAGTS
+323 SATPQRVKAKAGTS
-337 KSGEIRNSI
+337 KSGQIRKSI
-346 LKAAQKDIYN
+346 LKAAQKEISD
-356 AFYKSRTDSRGV
+356 AFYKSRTDSRGI

-373 IDQMIAAVNKDSTL
+373 IDQMVAAVNKNSTL
-387 TPAQKQQQIAKI
+387 TPTQKQQQIAKI
-399 RKAKVDVSGISRP
+399 RKAKVNISTISRP
-412 FPAVDKNG
+412 FPNVDKSG

-425 PKIQEFKPTGKP
+425 PKVTEFKPTGKS

-448 GGYTSSAFDGGA
+448 GGFTGSAFDGGA
-460 YSFYEKPKGSNKYYP
+460 YSFQERPKGSNTYYP
-475 LEEFQVVKPYS
+475 IEEFQVVKPYS
-486 RDLTKKLQ
+486 RGLTKKLQ

-504 GEVGNMANRQL
+504 GEVTNMANRQL
-515 VQNLTAKYTKK
+515 VQKLTAKYTKK

-532 MLISLHSDSGTAK
+532 MLISLHSDSGTSK
-545 GSGVLYDARDAKDAA
+545 GSGVLYDKRDAKDTA
-560 LATSINNA
+560 LATSINKA

-580 KRPYEEI
+580 ERPYEEV
-587 DSVTK
+587 DTKTK

-624 LNLTSANYRNQFVNG
+624 LNLTSSDYRKQFVNG

>member
-10 LSTNNKKQVNKE
+10 LSASNKKRINKE
-22 RLESITVKPGETLSS
+22 KQESLTVKPGETLSS
-37 IAKKFSMTNE
+37 IAKKFSMSIE
-47 EFMKWTG
+47 EFRQWTG
-54 LKKQTVNIGQ
+54 LKKQSVNVGQ

-106 TASKGEKFY
+106 IASKGEKFY
-115 VKNNEHSEKDN
+115 VKPSKVN
-126 TTKAVTQTK
+126 TKGK
-135 TTPVKTETKTVS
+135 TS
-147 TSKRGTSHTQN
+147 TSAKIQAPTQAKTISRPKPKP
-158 HKAIANNAAAAG
+158 KATGRIAKSAAAAG
-170 ASVGAAVGDF
+170 ASVGAAVGSY
-180 MQKQAKW
+180 MQKIAKW

-197 KNIYTKAEEHWGAVG
+197 TNIYTKAEEHWGAVG

-217 ALIKEINPKNV
+217 ALIKEINPKNA

-236 KNPENTKKGSLINT
+236 KNSKNTKRESLINT
-250 ITSEVRSD
+250 ITSEIRSD
-258 KNLRKKAVMHI
+258 KELRKKAAMHV
-269 YDALATAKKAPQ
+269 YNALATAKKAPES
-281 NKREAFKAELDKQF
+281 KRKEFQAELDKQF
-295 DKLIGMV
+295 NKLIGMV
-302 DTSKLDSM
+302 DTTKLDSM
-310 ISSLTN
+310 IAGLSG
-316 NRKISRG
+316 KAKVSRG
-323 SSKSQRVKAKAGTS
+323 SATPQRVKAKAGTS
-337 KSGEIRNSI
+337 KSGQIRKSI
-346 LKAAQKDIYN
+346 LKAAQKEISD
-356 AFYKSRTDSRGV
+356 AFYKSRTDSRGI

-373 IDQMIAAVNKDSTL
+373 IDQMVAAVNKNSTL
-387 TPAQKQQQIAKI
+387 TPTQKQQQIAKI
-399 RKAKVDVSGISRP
+399 RKAKVNISTISRP
-412 FPAVDKNG
+412 FPNVDKSG

-425 PKIQEFKPTGKP
+425 PKVTEFKPTGKS

-448 GGYTSSAFDGGA
+448 GGFTGSAFDGGA
-460 YSFYEKPKGSNKYYP
+460 YSFQERPKGSNTYYP
-475 LEEFQVVKPYS
+475 IEEFQIVKPYS

-504 GEVGNMANRQL
+504 GEVTNMANRQL
-515 VQNLTAKYTKK
+515 VQKLTAKYTKK

-532 MLISLHSDSGTAK
+532 MLISLHSDSGTSK
-545 GSGVLYDARDAKDAA
+545 GSGVLYDKRDAKDTA
-560 LATSINNA
+560 LATSINRA

-580 KRPYEEI
+580 ERPYEEV
-587 DSVTK
+587 DTKTK

-624 LNLTSANYRNQFVNG
+624 LNLTSSDYRKQFVNG

>member
-10 LSTNNKKQVNKE
+10 LSASNKKQINKE
-22 RLESITVKPGETLSS
+22 KQESLTVKPGETLSS
-37 IAKKFSMTNE
+37 IAKKFSMSIE
-47 EFMKWTG
+47 EFRQWTG
-54 LKKQTVNIGQ
+54 LKKQSVNVGQ

-106 TASKGEKFY
+106 IASKGEKFY
-115 VKNNEHSEKDN
+115 VKPSKVD
-126 TTKAVTQTK
+126 TKSK
-135 TTPVKTETKTVS
+135 TS
-147 TSKRGTSHTQN
+147 TSAKTQAPTQAKTISRPKPKP
-158 HKAIANNAAAAG
+158 KATGRIAKSAAAAG
-170 ASVGAAVGDF
+170 ASVGATVGSY
-180 MQKQAKW
+180 MQKIAKW

-197 KNIYTKAEEHWGAVG
+197 TNIYTKAEEHWGAVG

-217 ALIKEINPKNV
+217 ALIKEINPKNA

-236 KNPENTKKGSLINT
+236 KNSKNTKRESLINT
-250 ITSEVRSD
+250 ITSEIRSD
-258 KNLRKKAVMHI
+258 KELRKKAAMHV
-269 YDALATAKKAPQ
+269 YNALATAKKAPES
-281 NKREAFKAELDKQF
+281 KRKEFQAELDKQF

-302 DTSKLDSM
+302 DTTKLDSM
-310 ISSLTN
+310 IAGLSG
-316 NRKISRG
+316 KAKVSRG
-323 SSKSQRVKAKAGTS
+323 SATPQRVKAKAGTS
-337 KSGEIRNSI
+337 KSGQIRKSI
-346 LKAAQKDIYN
+346 LKAAQKEISD
-356 AFYKSRTDSRGV
+356 AFYKSRTDSRGI

-373 IDQMIAAVNKDSTL
+373 IDQMVAAVNKDSTL
-387 TPAQKQQQIAKI
+387 TPTQKQQQIAKI
-399 RKAKVDVSGISRP
+399 RKAKVNISTISRP
-412 FPAVDKNG
+412 FPNVDKSG

-425 PKIQEFKPTGKP
+425 PKVTEFKPTGKS

-448 GGYTSSAFDGGA
+448 GGFTGSAFDGGA
-460 YSFYEKPKGSNKYYP
+460 YSFQERPKGSNTYYP
-475 LEEFQVVKPYS
+475 IEEFQIVKPYS

-504 GEVGNMANRQL
+504 GEVTNMANRQL
-515 VQNLTAKYTKK
+515 VQKLTAKYTKK

-532 MLISLHSDSGTAK
+532 MLISLHSDSGTSK
-545 GSGVLYDARDAKDAA
+545 GSGVLYDKRDAKDTA
-560 LATSINNA
+560 LATSINRA

-580 KRPYEEI
+580 ERPYEEV
-587 DSVTK
+587 DTKTK

-624 LNLTSANYRNQFVNG
+624 LNLTSSDYRKQFVNG

>member
-10 LSTNNKKQVNKE
+10 LSASNKKQINKE
-22 RLESITVKPGETLSS
+22 KQESLTVKPGETLSS
-37 IAKKFSMTNE
+37 IAKKFSMSIE
-47 EFMKWTG
+47 EFRQWTG
-54 LKKQTVNIGQ
+54 LKKRSVNVGQ

-106 TASKGEKFY
+106 IASKGEKFY
-115 VKNNEHSEKDN
+115 VKPSKVD
-126 TTKAVTQTK
+126 TKGK
-135 TTPVKTETKTVS
+135 TS
-147 TSKRGTSHTQN
+147 TSAKTQAPTQAKTISRPKPKP
-158 HKAIANNAAAAG
+158 KATGRIAKSAAAAG
-170 ASVGAAVGDF
+170 ASVGATVGSY
-180 MQKQAKW
+180 MQKIAKW

-197 KNIYTKAEEHWGAVG
+197 TNIYTKAEEHWGAVG

-217 ALIKEINPKNV
+217 ALIKEINPKNA

-236 KNPENTKKGSLINT
+236 KNSKNTKRESLINT
-250 ITSEVRSD
+250 ITSEIRSD
-258 KNLRKKAVMHI
+258 KELRKKAAMHV
-269 YDALATAKKAPQ
+269 YNALATAKKAPES
-281 NKREAFKAELDKQF
+281 KRKEFQAELNKQF

-302 DTSKLDSM
+302 DTTKLDSM
-310 ISSLTN
+310 IAGLSG
-316 NRKISRG
+316 KAKVSRG
-323 SSKSQRVKAKAGTS
+323 SATPQRVKAKAGTS
-337 KSGEIRNSI
+337 KSGQIRKSI
-346 LKAAQKDIYN
+346 LKAAQKEISD
-356 AFYKSRTDSRGV
+356 AFYKSRTDSRGI

-373 IDQMIAAVNKDSTL
+373 IDQMVAAVNKNSTL
-387 TPAQKQQQIAKI
+387 TPTQKQQQIAKI
-399 RKAKVDVSGISRP
+399 RKAKVNISTISRP
-412 FPAVDKNG
+412 FPNVDKSG

-425 PKIQEFKPTGKP
+425 PKVTEFKPTGKS

-448 GGYTSSAFDGGA
+448 GGFTGSAFDGGA
-460 YSFYEKPKGSNKYYP
+460 YSFQERPKGSNTYYP
-475 LEEFQVVKPYS
+475 IEEFQIVKPYS

-504 GEVGNMANRQL
+504 GEVTNMANRQL
-515 VQNLTAKYTKK
+515 VQKLTAKYTKK

-532 MLISLHSDSGTAK
+532 MLISLHSDSGTSK
-545 GSGVLYDARDAKDAA
+545 GSGVLYDKRDAKDTA
-560 LATSINNA
+560 LATSINKA

-580 KRPYEEI
+580 ERPYEEV
-587 DSVTK
+587 DTKTK

-624 LNLTSANYRNQFVNG
+624 LNLTSSAYRKQFVNG

>member
-10 LSTNNKKQVNKE
+10 LSASNKKQINKE
-22 RLESITVKPGETLSS
+22 KQESLTVKPGETLSS
-37 IAKKFSMTNE
+37 IAKKFSMSIE
-47 EFMKWTG
+47 EFMQWTG
-54 LKKQTVNIGQ
+54 LKKQSVNVGQ

-80 ALIRKYNMTFDEFGK
+80 ALIRKHNMTFEEFGK

-106 TASKGEKFY
+106 IASKGEKFY
-115 VKNNEHSEKDN
+115 VKPSKVD
-126 TTKAVTQTK
+126 TKSK
-135 TTPVKTETKTVS
+135 TS
-147 TSKRGTSHTQN
+147 TSAKTQAPTQAKTISRPKPKP
-158 HKAIANNAAAAG
+158 KATGRIAKSAAAAG
-170 ASVGAAVGDF
+170 ASVGATVGSY
-180 MQKQAKW
+180 MQKIAKW

-197 KNIYTKAEEHWGAVG
+197 TNIYTKAEEHWGAVG

-217 ALIKEINPKNV
+217 ALIKEITPKNA
-228 EAVIKAYP
+228 EAVIKAYT
-236 KNPENTKKGSLINT
+236 KNSKNTKRESLINT
-250 ITSEVRSD
+250 ITSEIRSD
-258 KNLRKKAVMHI
+258 KELRKKAAMHV
-269 YDALATAKKAPQ
+269 YNALATAKKAPES
-281 NKREAFKAELDKQF
+281 KRKEFQAELDKQF

-302 DTSKLDSM
+302 DTTKLDSM
-310 ISSLTN
+310 IAGLSG
-316 NRKISRG
+316 KAKVSRG
-323 SSKSQRVKAKAGTS
+323 SATPQRVKAKAGTS
-337 KSGEIRNSI
+337 KSGQIRKSI
-346 LKAAQKDIYN
+346 LKAAQKEISD
-356 AFYKSRTDSRGV
+356 AFYKSRTDSRGI

-373 IDQMIAAVNKDSTL
+373 IDQMVAAVNKNSTL
-387 TPAQKQQQIAKI
+387 TPTQKQQQIAKI
-399 RKAKVDVSGISRP
+399 RKAKVNISTISRP
-412 FPAVDKNG
+412 FPNVDKSG

-425 PKIQEFKPTGKP
+425 PKVTEFKPTGKS

-448 GGYTSSAFDGGA
+448 GGFTGSAFDGGA
-460 YSFYEKPKGSNKYYP
+460 YSFQERPKGSNTYYP
-475 LEEFQVVKPYS
+475 IEEFQIVKPYS

-504 GEVGNMANRQL
+504 GEVTNMANRQL
-515 VQNLTAKYTKK
+515 VQKLTAKYTKK

-532 MLISLHSDSGTAK
+532 MLISLHSDSGTSK
-545 GSGVLYDARDAKDAA
+545 GSGVLYDKRDTKDTA
-560 LATSINNA
+560 LATSINRA

-580 KRPYEEI
+580 ERPYEEV
-587 DSVTK
+587 DTKTK

-624 LNLTSANYRNQFVNG
+624 LNLTSSAYRKQFVNG

>member
-10 LSTNNKKQVNKE
+10 LSASNKKQINKE
-22 RLESITVKPGETLSS
+22 KQESLTVKPGETLSS
-37 IAKKFSMTNE
+37 IAKKFSMSIE
-47 EFMKWTG
+47 EFMQWTG
-54 LKKQTVNIGQ
+54 LKKQSVNVGQ

-80 ALIRKYNMTFDEFGK
+80 ALIRKYNMTFEEFGK

-115 VKNNEHSEKDN
+115 VKPSKVD
-126 TTKAVTQTK
+126 TKGK
-135 TTPVKTETKTVS
+135 TS
-147 TSKRGTSHTQN
+147 TSAKTQAPTQAKTISRPKPKP
-158 HKAIANNAAAAG
+158 KATGRIAKSAAAAG
-170 ASVGAAVGDF
+170 ASVGATVGRY
-180 MQKQAKW
+180 MQKIAKW

-197 KNIYTKAEEHWGAVG
+197 TNIYTKAEEHWGAVG

-217 ALIKEINPKNV
+217 ALIKEINPKNA

-236 KNPENTKKGSLINT
+236 KNSKNTKRESLINT
-250 ITSEVRSD
+250 ITSEIRSD
-258 KNLRKKAVMHI
+258 KELRKKAAMHV
-269 YDALATAKKAPQ
+269 YNALATAKKAPES
-281 NKREAFKAELDKQF
+281 KRKEFQAELDKQF

-302 DTSKLDSM
+302 DTTKLDSM
-310 ISSLTN
+310 IAGLSG
-316 NRKISRG
+316 KAKVSRG
-323 SSKSQRVKAKAGTS
+323 SATPQRVKAKAGTS
-337 KSGEIRNSI
+337 KSGQIRKSI
-346 LKAAQKDIYN
+346 LKAAQKEISD
-356 AFYKSRTDSRGV
+356 AFYKSRTDSRGI

-373 IDQMIAAVNKDSTL
+373 IDQMVAAVNKNSTL
-387 TPAQKQQQIAKI
+387 TPTQKQQQIAKI
-399 RKAKVDVSGISRP
+399 RKAKVNISTISRP
-412 FPAVDKNG
+412 FPNVDKSG

-425 PKIQEFKPTGKP
+425 PKVTEFKPTGKS

-448 GGYTSSAFDGGA
+448 GGFTGSAFDGGA
-460 YSFYEKPKGSNKYYP
+460 YSFQERPKGSNTYYP
-475 LEEFQVVKPYS
+475 IEEFQIVKPYS

-504 GEVGNMANRQL
+504 GEVTNMANRQL
-515 VQNLTAKYTKK
+515 VQKLTAKYTKK

-532 MLISLHSDSGTAK
+532 MLISLHSDSGTSK
-545 GSGVLYDARDAKDAA
+545 GSGVLYDKRDAKDTA
-560 LATSINNA
+560 LATSINKA

-580 KRPYEEI
+580 ERPYEEV
-587 DSVTK
+587 DTKTK

-624 LNLTSANYRNQFVNG
+624 LNLTSSAYRKQFVNG

>member
-10 LSTNNKKQVNKE
+10 LSASNKKQINKE
-22 RLESITVKPGETLSS
+22 KQESLTVKPGETLSS
-37 IAKKFSMTNE
+37 IAKKFSMSIE
-47 EFMKWTG
+47 EFRQWTG
-54 LKKQTVNIGQ
+54 LKKQSVNVGQ

-106 TASKGEKFY
+106 IASKGEKFY
-115 VKNNEHSEKDN
+115 VKPSKVD
-126 TTKAVTQTK
+126 TKGK
-135 TTPVKTETKTVS
+135 TS
-147 TSKRGTSHTQN
+147 TSAKTQAPTQAKTISRPKPKP
-158 HKAIANNAAAAG
+158 KATGRIAKSAAAAG
-170 ASVGAAVGDF
+170 ASVGTTVGSY
-180 MQKQAKW
+180 MQKIAKW

-197 KNIYTKAEEHWGAVG
+197 TNIYTKAEEHWGAVG

-217 ALIKEINPKNV
+217 ALIKEINPKNA

-236 KNPENTKKGSLINT
+236 KNSKNTKRESLINT
-250 ITSEVRSD
+250 ITSEIRSD
-258 KNLRKKAVMHI
+258 KELRKKAAMHV
-269 YDALATAKKAPQ
+269 YNALATAKKAPES
-281 NKREAFKAELDKQF
+281 KRKEFQAELNKQF

-302 DTSKLDSM
+302 DTTKLDSM
-310 ISSLTN
+310 IAGLSG
-316 NRKISRG
+316 KAKVSRG
-323 SSKSQRVKAKAGTS
+323 STTPQRVKAKAGTS
-337 KSGEIRNSI
+337 KSGQIRKSI
-346 LKAAQKDIYN
+346 LKAAQKEISD
-356 AFYKSRTDSRGV
+356 AFYKSRTDSRGI

-373 IDQMIAAVNKDSTL
+373 IDQMVAAVNKNSTL
-387 TPAQKQQQIAKI
+387 TPTQKQQQIAKI
-399 RKAKVDVSGISRP
+399 RKAKVNISTISRP
-412 FPAVDKNG
+412 FPNVDKSG

-425 PKIQEFKPTGKP
+425 PKVTEFKPTGKS

-448 GGYTSSAFDGGA
+448 GGFTGSAFDGGA
-460 YSFYEKPKGSNKYYP
+460 YSFQERPKGSNTYYP
-475 LEEFQVVKPYS
+475 IEEFQIVKPYS

-504 GEVGNMANRQL
+504 GEVTNMANRQL
-515 VQNLTAKYTKK
+515 VQKLTAKYTKK

-532 MLISLHSDSGTAK
+532 MLISLHSDSGTSK
-545 GSGVLYDARDAKDAA
+545 GSGVLYDKRDAKDTA
-560 LATSINNA
+560 LATSINRA

-580 KRPYEEI
+580 ERPYEEV
-587 DSVTK
+587 DTKTK

-624 LNLTSANYRNQFVNG
+624 LNLTSSAYRKQFVNG

>member
-1 MSTQAVGGN
+1 MPTQAVGGN
-10 LSTNNKKQVNKE
+10 LSASNKKQINKE
-22 RLESITVKPGETLSS
+22 KQESLTVKPGETLSS
-37 IAKKFSMTNE
+37 IAKKFSMSIE
-47 EFMKWTG
+47 EFMQWTG
-54 LKKQTVNIGQ
+54 LKKQSVNVGQ

-69 TDVVPDGKGIM
+69 TDIVPDGKGIM

-115 VKNNEHSEKDN
+115 VKPSKVD
-126 TTKAVTQTK
+126 TKSK
-135 TTPVKTETKTVS
+135 TS
-147 TSKRGTSHTQN
+147 TSAKTQAPTQAKTISRPKPKP
-158 HKAIANNAAAAG
+158 KATGRIAKSAAAAG
-170 ASVGAAVGDF
+170 ASVGATVGSY
-180 MQKQAKW
+180 MQKIAKW

-197 KNIYTKAEEHWGAVG
+197 TNIYTKAEEHWGAVG

-217 ALIKEINPKNV
+217 ALIKEINPKNA

-236 KNPENTKKGSLINT
+236 KNSKNTKRESLINT
-250 ITSEVRSD
+250 ITSEIRSD

-281 NKREAFKAELDKQF
+281 TKREAFKAELDKQF

-302 DTSKLDSM
+302 DTTKLDSM
-310 ISSLTN
+310 IAGLSGN
-316 NRKISRG
+316 AKVSRG
-323 SSKSQRVKAKAGTS
+323 SATPQRVKAKAGTS
-337 KSGEIRNSI
+337 KSGQIRKSI
-346 LKAAQKDIYN
+346 LKAAQKEISD
-356 AFYKSRTDSRGV
+356 AFYKSRTDSRGI

-373 IDQMIAAVNKDSTL
+373 IDQMVAAVNKNSTL
-387 TPAQKQQQIAKI
+387 TPTQKQQQIAKI
-399 RKAKVDVSGISRP
+399 RKAKVNISTISRP
-412 FPAVDKNG
+412 FPNVDKSG

-425 PKIQEFKPTGKP
+425 PKVTEFKPTGKS

-448 GGYTSSAFDGGA
+448 GGFTGSAFDGGA
-460 YSFYEKPKGSNKYYP
+460 YSFQEKPKGSNTYYP
-475 LEEFQVVKPYS
+475 IEEFQIVKPYS

-504 GEVGNMANRQL
+504 GEVTNMANRQL
-515 VQNLTAKYTKK
+515 VQKLTAKYTKK

-532 MLISLHSDSGTAK
+532 MLISLHSDSGTSK
-545 GSGVLYDARDAKDAA
+545 GSGVLYDKRDAKDTA
-560 LATSINNA
+560 LATSINRA

-580 KRPYEEI
+580 ERPYEEV
-587 DSVTK
+587 DTKTK

-624 LNLTSANYRNQFVNG
+624 LNLTSSAYRKQFVNG

>member
-10 LSTNNKKQVNKE
+10 LSASNKKQINKE
-22 RLESITVKPGETLSS
+22 KQESLTVKPGETLSS
-37 IAKKFSMTNE
+37 IAKKFSMSIE
-47 EFMKWTG
+47 EFMQWTG
-54 LKKQTVNIGQ
+54 LKKQSVNVGQ

-115 VKNNEHSEKDN
+115 VKPSKVD
-126 TTKAVTQTK
+126 TKSK
-135 TTPVKTETKTVS
+135 TS
-147 TSKRGTSHTQN
+147 TSAKTQAPTQAKTISRPKPKP
-158 HKAIANNAAAAG
+158 KATGRIAKSAAAA
-170 ASVGAAVGDF
+170 ASVGATVGSY
-180 MQKQAKW
+180 MQKIAKW

-197 KNIYTKAEEHWGAVG
+197 TNIYTKAEEHWGAVG

-217 ALIKEINPKNV
+217 ALIKEINPKNA

-236 KNPENTKKGSLINT
+236 KNSKNTKRESLINT
-250 ITSEVRSD
+250 ITSEIRSD
-258 KNLRKKAVMHI
+258 KELRKKAAMHV
-269 YDALATAKKAPQ
+269 YNALATAKKAPES
-281 NKREAFKAELDKQF
+281 KRKEFQAELDKQF

-302 DTSKLDSM
+302 DTTKLDSM
-310 ISSLTN
+310 IAGLSG
-316 NRKISRG
+316 KAKVSRG
-323 SSKSQRVKAKAGTS
+323 SATPQRVKAKAGTS
-337 KSGEIRNSI
+337 KSGQIRKSI
-346 LKAAQKDIYN
+346 LKAAQKEISD
-356 AFYKSRTDSRGV
+356 AFYKSRTDSRGI

-373 IDQMIAAVNKDSTL
+373 IDQMVAAVNKNSTL
-387 TPAQKQQQIAKI
+387 TPTQKQQQIAKI
-399 RKAKVDVSGISRP
+399 RKAKVNISTISRP
-412 FPAVDKNG
+412 FPNVDKSG

-425 PKIQEFKPTGKP
+425 PKVTEFKPTGKS

-448 GGYTSSAFDGGA
+448 GGFTGSAFDGGA
-460 YSFYEKPKGSNKYYP
+460 YSFQEKPKGSNTYYP
-475 LEEFQVVKPYS
+475 IEEFQIVKPYS

-504 GEVGNMANRQL
+504 GEVTNMANRQL
-515 VQNLTAKYTKK
+515 VQKLTAKYTKK

-532 MLISLHSDSGTAK
+532 MLISLHSDSGTSK
-545 GSGVLYDARDAKDAA
+545 GSGVLYDKRDAKDTA
-560 LATSINNA
+560 LATSINKA

-580 KRPYEEI
+580 ERPYEEV
-587 DSVTK
+587 DTKTK

-624 LNLTSANYRNQFVNG
+624 LNLTSSAYRKQFVNG

>member
-10 LSTNNKKQVNKE
+10 LSASNKKQINKE
-22 RLESITVKPGETLSS
+22 KQESLTVKPGETLSS
-37 IAKKFSMTNE
+37 IAKKFSMSIE
-47 EFMKWTG
+47 EFRQWTG
-54 LKKQTVNIGQ
+54 LKKQSVNVGQ

-80 ALIRKYNMTFDEFGK
+80 ALIRKYNMTFEEFGK

-106 TASKGEKFY
+106 IASKGEKFY
-115 VKNNEHSEKDN
+115 VKPSKVD
-126 TTKAVTQTK
+126 TKGK
-135 TTPVKTETKTVS
+135 TS
-147 TSKRGTSHTQN
+147 TSAKTQAPTQAKTISRPKPKP
-158 HKAIANNAAAAG
+158 KATGRIAKSAAAAG
-170 ASVGAAVGDF
+170 ASVGATVGSY
-180 MQKQAKW
+180 MQKIAKW

-197 KNIYTKAEEHWGAVG
+197 TNIYTKAEEHWGAVG

-217 ALIKEINPKNV
+217 ALIKEINPKNA

-236 KNPENTKKGSLINT
+236 KNSKNTKRESLINT
-250 ITSEVRSD
+250 ITSEIRSD
-258 KNLRKKAVMHI
+258 KELRKKAAMHV
-269 YDALATAKKAPQ
+269 YNALATAKKAPES
-281 NKREAFKAELDKQF
+281 KRKEFQAELNKQF

-302 DTSKLDSM
+302 DTTKLDSM
-310 ISSLTN
+310 IAGLSG
-316 NRKISRG
+316 KAKVSRG
-323 SSKSQRVKAKAGTS
+323 SATPQRVKAKAGTS
-337 KSGEIRNSI
+337 KSGQIRKSI
-346 LKAAQKDIYN
+346 LKAAQKEISD
-356 AFYKSRTDSRGV
+356 AFYKSRTDSRGI

-373 IDQMIAAVNKDSTL
+373 IDQMVAAVNKNSTL
-387 TPAQKQQQIAKI
+387 TPTQKQQQIAKI
-399 RKAKVDVSGISRP
+399 RRAKVNISTISRP
-412 FPAVDKNG
+412 FPNVDKSG

-425 PKIQEFKPTGKP
+425 PKVTEFKPTGKS

-448 GGYTSSAFDGGA
+448 GGFTGSAFDGGA
-460 YSFYEKPKGSNKYYP
+460 YSFQERPKGSNTYYP
-475 LEEFQVVKPYS
+475 IEEFQIVKPYS

-504 GEVGNMANRQL
+504 GEVTNMANRQL
-515 VQNLTAKYTKK
+515 VQKLTAKYTKK

-532 MLISLHSDSGTAK
+532 MLISLHSDSGTSK
-545 GSGVLYDARDAKDAA
+545 GSGVLYDKRDAKDTA
-560 LATSINNA
+560 LATSINRA

-580 KRPYEEI
+580 ERPYEEV
-587 DSVTK
+587 DTKTK

-624 LNLTSANYRNQFVNG
+624 LNLTSSDYRKQFVNG

>member
-10 LSTNNKKQVNKE
+10 LSASNKKQINKE
-22 RLESITVKPGETLSS
+22 KQESLTVKPGETLSS
-37 IAKKFSMTNE
+37 IAKKFSMSIE
-47 EFMKWTG
+47 EFMQWTG
-54 LKKQTVNIGQ
+54 LKKQSVNVGQ

-80 ALIRKYNMTFDEFGK
+80 ALIRKYNMTFEEFGK

-106 TASKGEKFY
+106 IASKGEKFY
-115 VKNNEHSEKDN
+115 VKPSKVN
-126 TTKAVTQTK
+126 TKGK
-135 TTPVKTETKTVS
+135 TS
-147 TSKRGTSHTQN
+147 TSAKTQAPTQAKTISRPKPKP
-158 HKAIANNAAAAG
+158 KATGRIAKSAAAAG
-170 ASVGAAVGDF
+170 ASVGATVGSY
-180 MQKQAKW
+180 MQKIAKW

-197 KNIYTKAEEHWGAVG
+197 TNIYTKAEEHWGAVG

-217 ALIKEINPKNV
+217 ALIKEINPKNA

-236 KNPENTKKGSLINT
+236 KNSKNTKRESLINT
-250 ITSEVRSD
+250 ITSEIRSD
-258 KNLRKKAVMHI
+258 KELRKKAAMHV
-269 YDALATAKKAPQ
+269 YNALATAKKAPES
-281 NKREAFKAELDKQF
+281 KRKEFQAELDRQF

-302 DTSKLDSM
+302 DTTKLDSM
-310 ISSLTN
+310 IAGLSG
-316 NRKISRG
+316 KAKVSRG
-323 SSKSQRVKAKAGTS
+323 SATPQRVKAKAGTS
-337 KSGEIRNSI
+337 KSGQIRKSI
-346 LKAAQKDIYN
+346 LKAAQKEISD
-356 AFYKSRTDSRGV
+356 AFYKSRTDSRGI

-373 IDQMIAAVNKDSTL
+373 IDQMVAAVNKNSTL
-387 TPAQKQQQIAKI
+387 TPTQKQQQIAKI
-399 RKAKVDVSGISRP
+399 RKAKVNISTISRP
-412 FPAVDKNG
+412 FPNVDKSG

-425 PKIQEFKPTGKP
+425 PKVTEFKPTGKS

-448 GGYTSSAFDGGA
+448 GGFTGSAFDGGA
-460 YSFYEKPKGSNKYYP
+460 YSFQERPKGSNTYYP
-475 LEEFQVVKPYS
+475 IEEFQIVKPYS

-504 GEVGNMANRQL
+504 GEVTNMANRQL
-515 VQNLTAKYTKK
+515 VQKLTAKYTKK

-532 MLISLHSDSGTAK
+532 MLISLHSDSGTSK
-545 GSGVLYDARDAKDAA
+545 GSGVLYDKRDAKDTA
-560 LATSINNA
+560 LATSINRA

-580 KRPYEEI
+580 ERPYEEV
-587 DSVTK
+587 DTKTK

-624 LNLTSANYRNQFVNG
+624 LNLTSSAYRKQFVNG

>member
-10 LSTNNKKQVNKE
+10 LSASNKKQINKE
-22 RLESITVKPGETLSS
+22 KQESLTVKPGETLSS
-37 IAKKFSMTNE
+37 IAKKFSMSIE
-47 EFMKWTG
+47 EFRQWTG
-54 LKKQTVNIGQ
+54 LKKQSVNVGQ

-115 VKNNEHSEKDN
+115 VKPSKVD
-126 TTKAVTQTK
+126 TKGKTSTSTK
-135 TTPVKTETKTVS
+135 TQAPTQAKTISRPKPKPKPKAT
-147 TSKRGTSHTQN
+147 GT
-158 HKAIANNAAAAG
+158 IAKSAAAAG
-170 ASVGAAVGDF
+170 ASVGATVGSY
-180 MQKQAKW
+180 MQKIAKW

-197 KNIYTKAEEHWGAVG
+197 TNIYTKAEEHWGAVG

-217 ALIKEINPKNV
+217 ALIKEINPKNA

-236 KNPENTKKGSLINT
+236 KNSKNTKRESLINT
-250 ITSEVRSD
+250 ITSEIRSD
-258 KNLRKKAVMHI
+258 KELRKKAAMHV
-269 YDALATAKKAPQ
+269 YNALATAKKAPES
-281 NKREAFKAELDKQF
+281 KRKEFQAELDKQF

-302 DTSKLDSM
+302 DTTKLDSM
-310 ISSLTN
+310 IAGLSGN
-316 NRKISRG
+316 AKVSRG
-323 SSKSQRVKAKAGTS
+323 SATPQRVKAKAGTS
-337 KSGEIRNSI
+337 KSGQIRKSI
-346 LKAAQKDIYN
+346 LKAAQKEISD
-356 AFYKSRTDSRGV
+356 AFYKSRTDSRGI

-387 TPAQKQQQIAKI
+387 TPTQKQQQIAKI
-399 RKAKVDVSGISRP
+399 RKAKVDISTISRP
-412 FPAVDKNG
+412 FPNVDKSG

-425 PKIQEFKPTGKP
+425 PKVTEFKPTGKS

-448 GGYTSSAFDGGA
+448 GGFTGSAFDGGA
-460 YSFYEKPKGSNKYYP
+460 YSFQEKPKGSNTYYP
-475 LEEFQVVKPYS
+475 IEEFQIVKPYS

-504 GEVGNMANRQL
+504 GEVTNMANRQL
-515 VQNLTAKYTKK
+515 VQKLTAKYTKK

-532 MLISLHSDSGTAK
+532 MLISLHSDSGTSK
-545 GSGVLYDARDAKDAA
+545 GSGVLYDKRDAKDTA
-560 LATSINNA
+560 LATSINKA

-580 KRPYEEI
+580 ERPYEEV
-587 DSVTK
+587 DTKTK

-624 LNLTSANYRNQFVNG
+624 LNLTSSAYRKQFVNG

>member
-10 LSTNNKKQVNKE
+10 LSASNKKQINKE
-22 RLESITVKPGETLSS
+22 KQESLTVKPGETLSS
-37 IAKKFSMTNE
+37 IAKKFSMSIE
-47 EFMKWTG
+47 EFRQWTG
-54 LKKQTVNIGQ
+54 LKKQSVNVGQ

-106 TASKGEKFY
+106 IASKGEKFY
-115 VKNNEHSEKDN
+115 VKPSKVN
-126 TTKAVTQTK
+126 TKGK
-135 TTPVKTETKTVS
+135 TS
-147 TSKRGTSHTQN
+147 TSAKTQAPTQAKTISRPKPKP
-158 HKAIANNAAAAG
+158 KATGRIAKSAAAAG
-170 ASVGAAVGDF
+170 ASVGATVGSY
-180 MQKQAKW
+180 MQKIAKW

-197 KNIYTKAEEHWGAVG
+197 TNIYTKAEEHWGAVG

-236 KNPENTKKGSLINT
+236 KNSKNTKRESLINT
-250 ITSEVRSD
+250 ITSEIRSD
-258 KNLRKKAVMHI
+258 KELRKKAAMHV
-269 YDALATAKKAPQ
+269 YNALATAKKAPKS
-281 NKREAFKAELDKQF
+281 KRKEFQAELDKQF

-302 DTSKLDSM
+302 DTTKLDSM
-310 ISSLTN
+310 IAGLSG
-316 NRKISRG
+316 KAKVSRG
-323 SSKSQRVKAKAGTS
+323 SATPQRVKAKAGTS
-337 KSGEIRNSI
+337 KSGQIRKSI
-346 LKAAQKDIYN
+346 LKAAQKEISD
-356 AFYKSRTDSRGV
+356 AFYKSRTDSRGI

-373 IDQMIAAVNKDSTL
+373 IDQMVAAVNKNSTL
-387 TPAQKQQQIAKI
+387 TPTQKQQQIAKI
-399 RKAKVDVSGISRP
+399 RKAKVDISTISRP
-412 FPAVDKNG
+412 FPNVDKSG

-425 PKIQEFKPTGKP
+425 PKVTEFKPTGKS

-448 GGYTSSAFDGGA
+448 GGFTGSAFDGGA
-460 YSFYEKPKGSNKYYP
+460 YSFQERPKGSNTYYP
-475 LEEFQVVKPYS
+475 IEEFQIVKPYS

-504 GEVGNMANRQL
+504 GEVTNMANRQL
-515 VQNLTAKYTKK
+515 VQKLTAKYTKK

-532 MLISLHSDSGTAK
+532 MLISLHSDSGTSK
-545 GSGVLYDARDAKDAA
+545 GSGVLYDKRDAKDTA
-560 LATSINNA
+560 LATSINRA

-580 KRPYEEI
+580 ERPYEEV
-587 DSVTK
+587 DTKTK

-624 LNLTSANYRNQFVNG
+624 LNLTSSDYRKQFVNG

>member
-10 LSTNNKKQVNKE
+10 LSASNKKQINKE
-22 RLESITVKPGETLSS
+22 KQESLTVKPGETLSS
-37 IAKKFSMTNE
+37 IAKKFSMSIE
-47 EFMKWTG
+47 EFMQWTG
-54 LKKQTVNIGQ
+54 LKKQSVNVGQ

-80 ALIRKYNMTFDEFGK
+80 ALIRKYNMTFEEFGK

-106 TASKGEKFY
+106 IASKGEKFY
-115 VKNNEHSEKDN
+115 VKPSKVN
-126 TTKAVTQTK
+126 TKGK
-135 TTPVKTETKTVS
+135 TS
-147 TSKRGTSHTQN
+147 TSAKTQAPTQAKTISRPKPKPKP
-158 HKAIANNAAAAG
+158 KATGRIAKSAAAAG
-170 ASVGAAVGDF
+170 ASVGATVGSY
-180 MQKQAKW
+180 MQKIAKW

-197 KNIYTKAEEHWGAVG
+197 TNIYTKAEEHWGAVG

-217 ALIKEINPKNV
+217 ALIKEINPKNA

-236 KNPENTKKGSLINT
+236 KNSKNTKRESLINT
-250 ITSEVRSD
+250 ITSEIRSD
-258 KNLRKKAVMHI
+258 KELRKKAAMHV
-269 YDALATAKKAPQ
+269 YNALATAKKAPES
-281 NKREAFKAELDKQF
+281 KRKEFQAELDRQF
-295 DKLIGMV
+295 NKLIGMV
-302 DTSKLDSM
+302 DTTKLDSM
-310 ISSLTN
+310 IAGLSG
-316 NRKISRG
+316 KAKVSRG
-323 SSKSQRVKAKAGTS
+323 SATPQRVKAKAGTS
-337 KSGEIRNSI
+337 KSGQIRKSI
-346 LKAAQKDIYN
+346 LKAAQKEISD
-356 AFYKSRTDSRGV
+356 AFYKSRTDSRGI

-373 IDQMIAAVNKDSTL
+373 IDQMVAAVNKNSTL
-387 TPAQKQQQIAKI
+387 TPTQKQQQIAKI
-399 RKAKVDVSGISRP
+399 RKAKVNISTISRP
-412 FPAVDKNG
+412 FPNVDKSG

-425 PKIQEFKPTGKP
+425 PKVTEFKPTGKP

-448 GGYTSSAFDGGA
+448 GGFTGSAFDGGA
-460 YSFYEKPKGSNKYYP
+460 YSFQERPKGSNTYYP
-475 LEEFQVVKPYS
+475 IEEFQIVKPYS

-504 GEVGNMANRQL
+504 GEVTNMANRQL
-515 VQNLTAKYTKK
+515 VQKLTAKYTKK

-532 MLISLHSDSGTAK
+532 MLISLHSDSGTSK
-545 GSGVLYDARDAKDAA
+545 GSGVLYDKRDAKDTA
-560 LATSINNA
+560 LATSINRA

-580 KRPYEEI
+580 ERPYEEV
-587 DSVTK
+587 DTKTK

-624 LNLTSANYRNQFVNG
+624 LNLTSSDYRKQFVNG

>member
-10 LSTNNKKQVNKE
+10 LSASNKKQINKE
-22 RLESITVKPGETLSS
+22 KQESLTVKPGETLSS
-37 IAKKFSMTNE
+37 IAKKFSMSIE
-47 EFMKWTG
+47 EFMQWTG
-54 LKKQTVNIGQ
+54 LKKQSVNVGQ

-80 ALIRKYNMTFDEFGK
+80 ALIRKYNMTFEEFGK

-106 TASKGEKFY
+106 IASKGEKFY
-115 VKNNEHSEKDN
+115 VKPSKVD
-126 TTKAVTQTK
+126 TKSK
-135 TTPVKTETKTVS
+135 TS
-147 TSKRGTSHTQN
+147 TSAKTQAPTQAKTISRPKPKP
-158 HKAIANNAAAAG
+158 KATGRIAKSAAAAG
-170 ASVGAAVGDF
+170 ASVGATVGSY
-180 MQKQAKW
+180 MQKIAKW

-197 KNIYTKAEEHWGAVG
+197 TNIYTKAEEHWGAVG

-217 ALIKEINPKNV
+217 ALIKEINPKNA

-236 KNPENTKKGSLINT
+236 KNSKNTKRESLINT
-250 ITSEVRSD
+250 ITSEIRSD
-258 KNLRKKAVMHI
+258 KELRKKAAMHV
-269 YDALATAKKAPQ
+269 YNALATAKKAPES
-281 NKREAFKAELDKQF
+281 KRKEFQAELDKQF

-302 DTSKLDSM
+302 DTTKLDSM
-310 ISSLTN
+310 IAGLSG
-316 NRKISRG
+316 KAKVSRG
-323 SSKSQRVKAKAGTS
+323 SATPQRVKAKAGTS
-337 KSGEIRNSI
+337 KSGQIRKSI
-346 LKAAQKDIYN
+346 LKAAQKEISD
-356 AFYKSRTDSRGV
+356 AFYKSRTDSRGI

-373 IDQMIAAVNKDSTL
+373 IDQMVAAVNKNSTL
-387 TPAQKQQQIAKI
+387 TPTQKQQQIAKI
-399 RKAKVDVSGISRP
+399 RKAKVNISTISRP
-412 FPAVDKNG
+412 FPNVDKSG

-425 PKIQEFKPTGKP
+425 PKVTEFKPTGKS

-448 GGYTSSAFDGGA
+448 GGFTGSAFDGGA
-460 YSFYEKPKGSNKYYP
+460 YSFQERPKGSNTYYP
-475 LEEFQVVKPYS
+475 IEEFQIVKPYS

-504 GEVGNMANRQL
+504 GEVTNMANRQL
-515 VQNLTAKYTKK
+515 VQKLTAKYTKK

-532 MLISLHSDSGTAK
+532 MLISLHSDSGTSK
-545 GSGVLYDARDAKDAA
+545 GSGVLYDKRDAKDTA
-560 LATSINNA
+560 LATSINRA

-580 KRPYEEI
+580 ERPYEEV
-587 DSVTK
+587 DTKTK

-624 LNLTSANYRNQFVNG
+624 LNLTSSAYRKQFVNG

>member
-10 LSTNNKKQVNKE
+10 LSASNKKQINKE
-22 RLESITVKPGETLSS
+22 KQESLTVKPGETLSS
-37 IAKKFSMTNE
+37 IAKKFSMSIE
-47 EFMKWTG
+47 EFMQWTG
-54 LKKQTVNIGQ
+54 LKKQSVNVGQ

-80 ALIRKYNMTFDEFGK
+80 ALIRKHNMTFEEFGK

-115 VKNNEHSEKDN
+115 VKPSKVD
-126 TTKAVTQTK
+126 TKSK
-135 TTPVKTETKTVS
+135 TS
-147 TSKRGTSHTQN
+147 TSAKTQAPTQAKTISRPKPKP
-158 HKAIANNAAAAG
+158 KATGKIAKSAAAAG
-170 ASVGAAVGDF
+170 ASVGATVGSY
-180 MQKQAKW
+180 MQKIAKW

-197 KNIYTKAEEHWGAVG
+197 TNIYTKAEEHWGAVG

-217 ALIKEINPKNV
+217 ALIKEINPKNA

-236 KNPENTKKGSLINT
+236 KNSKNTKRESLINT
-250 ITSEVRSD
+250 ITSEIRSD
-258 KNLRKKAVMHI
+258 KELRKKAAMHV
-269 YDALATAKKAPQ
+269 YNALATAKKAPES
-281 NKREAFKAELDKQF
+281 KRKEFQAELDKQF

-302 DTSKLDSM
+302 DTTKLDSM
-310 ISSLTN
+310 IAGLSG
-316 NRKISRG
+316 KAKVSRG
-323 SSKSQRVKAKAGTS
+323 SATPQRVKAKAGTS
-337 KSGEIRNSI
+337 KSGQIRKSI
-346 LKAAQKDIYN
+346 LKAAQKEISD
-356 AFYKSRTDSRGV
+356 AFYKSRTDSRGI

-373 IDQMIAAVNKDSTL
+373 IDQMVAAVNKNSTL
-387 TPAQKQQQIAKI
+387 TPTQKQQQIAKI
-399 RKAKVDVSGISRP
+399 RKAKVNISTISRP
-412 FPAVDKNG
+412 FPNVDKSG

-425 PKIQEFKPTGKP
+425 PKVTEFKPTGKS

-448 GGYTSSAFDGGA
+448 GGFTGSAFDGGA
-460 YSFYEKPKGSNKYYP
+460 YSFQERPKGSNTYYP
-475 LEEFQVVKPYS
+475 IEEFQIVKPYS

-504 GEVGNMANRQL
+504 GEVTNMANRQL
-515 VQNLTAKYTKK
+515 VQKLTAKYTKK

-532 MLISLHSDSGTAK
+532 MLISLHSDSGTSK
-545 GSGVLYDARDAKDAA
+545 GSGVLYDKRDAKDTA
-560 LATSINNA
+560 LATSINKA

-580 KRPYEEI
+580 ERPYEEV
-587 DSVTK
+587 DTKTK

-624 LNLTSANYRNQFVNG
+624 LNLTSSAYRKQFVNG

>member
-10 LSTNNKKQVNKE
+10 LSASNKKQINKE
-22 RLESITVKPGETLSS
+22 KQESLTVKPGETLSS
-37 IAKKFSMTNE
+37 IAKKFSMSIE
-47 EFMKWTG
+47 EFMQWTG
-54 LKKQTVNIGQ
+54 LKKQSVNVGQ

-80 ALIRKYNMTFDEFGK
+80 ALIRKYNMTFEEFGK

-106 TASKGEKFY
+106 IASKGEKFY
-115 VKNNEHSEKDN
+115 VKPSKVN
-126 TTKAVTQTK
+126 TKGK
-135 TTPVKTETKTVS
+135 TS
-147 TSKRGTSHTQN
+147 TSAKTQAPTQAKTISRPKPKP
-158 HKAIANNAAAAG
+158 KATGRIAKSAAAAG
-170 ASVGAAVGDF
+170 ASVGATVGSY
-180 MQKQAKW
+180 MQKIAKW

-197 KNIYTKAEEHWGAVG
+197 TNIYTKAEEHWGAVG

-217 ALIKEINPKNV
+217 ALIKEINPKNA

-236 KNPENTKKGSLINT
+236 KNSKNTKRESLINT
-250 ITSEVRSD
+250 ITSEIRSD
-258 KNLRKKAVMHI
+258 KELRKKAAMHV
-269 YDALATAKKAPQ
+269 YNALATAKKAPKS
-281 NKREAFKAELDKQF
+281 KRKEFQAELDKQF

-302 DTSKLDSM
+302 DTTKLDSM
-310 ISSLTN
+310 IAGLSG
-316 NRKISRG
+316 KAKVSRG
-323 SSKSQRVKAKAGTS
+323 SATPQRVKAKAGTS
-337 KSGEIRNSI
+337 KSGQIRKSI
-346 LKAAQKDIYN
+346 LKAAQKEISD
-356 AFYKSRTDSRGV
+356 AFYKSRTDSRGI

-373 IDQMIAAVNKDSTL
+373 IDQMVAAVNKNSTL
-387 TPAQKQQQIAKI
+387 TPTQKQQQIAKI
-399 RKAKVDVSGISRP
+399 RKAKVNISTISRP
-412 FPAVDKNG
+412 FPNVDKSG

-425 PKIQEFKPTGKP
+425 PKVTEFKPTGKS

-448 GGYTSSAFDGGA
+448 GGFTGSAFDGGA
-460 YSFYEKPKGSNKYYP
+460 YSFQERPKGSNTYYP
-475 LEEFQVVKPYS
+475 IEEFQIVKPYS

-504 GEVGNMANRQL
+504 GEVTNMANRQL
-515 VQNLTAKYTKK
+515 VQKLTAKYTKK

-532 MLISLHSDSGTAK
+532 MLISLHSDSGTSK
-545 GSGVLYDARDAKDAA
+545 GSGVLYDKRDAKDTA
-560 LATSINNA
+560 LATSINKA

-580 KRPYEEI
+580 ERPYEEV
-587 DSVTK
+587 DTKTK

-624 LNLTSANYRNQFVNG
+624 LNLTSSDYRKQFVNG

>member
-10 LSTNNKKQVNKE
+10 LSASNKKQINKE
-22 RLESITVKPGETLSS
+22 KQESLTVKPGETLSS
-37 IAKKFSMTNE
+37 IAKKFSMSIE
-47 EFMKWTG
+47 EFRQWTG
-54 LKKQTVNIGQ
+54 LKKQSVNVGQ

-106 TASKGEKFY
+106 IASKGEKFY
-115 VKNNEHSEKDN
+115 VKPSKVD
-126 TTKAVTQTK
+126 TKGK
-135 TTPVKTETKTVS
+135 TS
-147 TSKRGTSHTQN
+147 TSAKTQAPTQAKTISRPKPKP
-158 HKAIANNAAAAG
+158 KATGRIAKSAAAAG
-170 ASVGAAVGDF
+170 ASVGATVGSY
-180 MQKQAKW
+180 MQKIAKW

-197 KNIYTKAEEHWGAVG
+197 TNIYTKAEEHWGAVG

-217 ALIKEINPKNV
+217 ALIKEINPKNA

-236 KNPENTKKGSLINT
+236 KNSKNTKRESLINT
-250 ITSEVRSD
+250 ITSEIRSD
-258 KNLRKKAVMHI
+258 KELRKKAAMHV
-269 YDALATAKKAPQ
+269 YNALATAKKAPES
-281 NKREAFKAELDKQF
+281 KRKEFQAELDKQF

-302 DTSKLDSM
+302 DTTKLDSM
-310 ISSLTN
+310 IAGLSG
-316 NRKISRG
+316 KAKVSRG
-323 SSKSQRVKAKAGTS
+323 SATPQRVKAKAGTS
-337 KSGEIRNSI
+337 KSGQIRKSI
-346 LKAAQKDIYN
+346 LKAAQKEISD
-356 AFYKSRTDSRGV
+356 AFYKSRTDSRGI

-373 IDQMIAAVNKDSTL
+373 IDQMVAAVNKNSTL
-387 TPAQKQQQIAKI
+387 TPTQKQQQIAKI
-399 RKAKVDVSGISRP
+399 RKAKVNISTISRP
-412 FPAVDKNG
+412 FPNVDKIG

-425 PKIQEFKPTGKP
+425 PKVTEFKPTGKS

-448 GGYTSSAFDGGA
+448 GGFTGSAFDGGA
-460 YSFYEKPKGSNKYYP
+460 YSFQERPKGSNTYYP
-475 LEEFQVVKPYS
+475 IEEFQIVKPYS

-504 GEVGNMANRQL
+504 GEVTNMANRQL
-515 VQNLTAKYTKK
+515 VQKLTAKYTKK

-532 MLISLHSDSGTAK
+532 MLISLHSDSGTSK
-545 GSGVLYDARDAKDAA
+545 GSGVLYDKRDAKDTA
-560 LATSINNA
+560 LATSINRA

-580 KRPYEEI
+580 ERPYEEV
-587 DSVTK
+587 DTKTK

-624 LNLTSANYRNQFVNG
+624 LNLTSSAYRKQFVNG

>member
-10 LSTNNKKQVNKE
+10 LSASNKKQINKE
-22 RLESITVKPGETLSS
+22 KQESLTVKPGETLSS
-37 IAKKFSMTNE
+37 IAKKFSMSIE
-47 EFMKWTG
+47 EFRQWTG
-54 LKKQTVNIGQ
+54 LKKQSVNVGQ

-80 ALIRKYNMTFDEFGK
+80 ALIRKYNMTFEEFGK

-106 TASKGEKFY
+106 IASKGEKFY
-115 VKNNEHSEKDN
+115 VKPSKVN
-126 TTKAVTQTK
+126 TKGK
-135 TTPVKTETKTVS
+135 TS
-147 TSKRGTSHTQN
+147 TSAKTQAPTQAKTISRPKPKP
-158 HKAIANNAAAAG
+158 KATGRITKSAAAAG
-170 ASVGAAVGDF
+170 ASVGATVGSY
-180 MQKQAKW
+180 MQKIAKW

-197 KNIYTKAEEHWGAVG
+197 TNIYTKAEEHWGAVG

-217 ALIKEINPKNV
+217 ALIKEINPKNA

-236 KNPENTKKGSLINT
+236 KNSKNTKRESLINT
-250 ITSEVRSD
+250 ITSEIRSD
-258 KNLRKKAVMHI
+258 KELRKKAAMHV
-269 YDALATAKKAPQ
+269 YNALATAKKAPES
-281 NKREAFKAELDKQF
+281 KRKEFQAELNKQF

-302 DTSKLDSM
+302 DTTKLDSM
-310 ISSLTN
+310 IAGLSG
-316 NRKISRG
+316 KAKVSRG
-323 SSKSQRVKAKAGTS
+323 SATPQRVKAKAGTS
-337 KSGEIRNSI
+337 KSGQIRKSI
-346 LKAAQKDIYN
+346 LKAAQKEISD
-356 AFYKSRTDSRGV
+356 AFYKSRTDSRGI

-373 IDQMIAAVNKDSTL
+373 IDQMVAAVNKNSTL
-387 TPAQKQQQIAKI
+387 TPTQKQQQIAKI
-399 RKAKVDVSGISRP
+399 RKAKVNISTISRP
-412 FPAVDKNG
+412 FPNVDKSG

-425 PKIQEFKPTGKP
+425 PKVTEFKPTGKP

-448 GGYTSSAFDGGA
+448 GGFTCSAFDGGA
-460 YSFYEKPKGSNKYYP
+460 YSFQERPKGSNTYYP
-475 LEEFQVVKPYS
+475 IEEFQIVKPYS

-504 GEVGNMANRQL
+504 GEVTNMANRQL
-515 VQNLTAKYTKK
+515 VQKLTAKYTKK

-532 MLISLHSDSGTAK
+532 MLISLHSDSGSSK
-545 GSGVLYDARDAKDAA
+545 GSGVLYDKRDAKDTA
-560 LATSINNA
+560 LATSINKA

-580 KRPYEEI
+580 ERPYEEI
-587 DSVTK
+587 DTKTK

-624 LNLTSANYRNQFVNG
+624 LNLTSSAYRKQFVNG

>member
-10 LSTNNKKQVNKE
+10 LSASNKKQINKE
-22 RLESITVKPGETLSS
+22 KQESLTVKPGETLSS
-37 IAKKFSMTNE
+37 IAKKFSMSIE
-47 EFMKWTG
+47 EFRQWTG
-54 LKKQTVNIGQ
+54 LKKQSVNVGQ

-80 ALIRKYNMTFDEFGK
+80 ALIRKYNMTFEEFGK

-106 TASKGEKFY
+106 IASKGEKFY
-115 VKNNEHSEKDN
+115 VKPSKVDTKD
-126 TTKAVTQTK
+126 K
-135 TTPVKTETKTVS
+135 TS
-147 TSKRGTSHTQN
+147 TSAKTQAPTQAKTISRPKPKP
-158 HKAIANNAAAAG
+158 KATGRIAKSAAAAG
-170 ASVGAAVGDF
+170 ASVGATVGSY
-180 MQKQAKW
+180 MQKIAKW

-197 KNIYTKAEEHWGAVG
+197 TNIYTKAEEHWGAVG

-217 ALIKEINPKNV
+217 ALIKEINPKNA

-236 KNPENTKKGSLINT
+236 KNSKNTKRESLINT
-250 ITSEVRSD
+250 ITSEIRSD
-258 KNLRKKAVMHI
+258 KELRKKAAMHV
-269 YDALATAKKAPQ
+269 YNALATAKKAPES
-281 NKREAFKAELDKQF
+281 KRKEFQAELDKQF

-302 DTSKLDSM
+302 DTTKLDSM
-310 ISSLTN
+310 IAGLSGN
-316 NRKISRG
+316 AKVSRG
-323 SSKSQRVKAKAGTS
+323 SATPQRVKAKAGTS
-337 KSGEIRNSI
+337 KSGQIRKSI
-346 LKAAQKDIYN
+346 LKAAQKEISD
-356 AFYKSRTDSRGV
+356 AFYKSRTDSRGI

-373 IDQMIAAVNKDSTL
+373 IDQMVAAVNKNSTL
-387 TPAQKQQQIAKI
+387 TPTQKQQQIAKI
-399 RKAKVDVSGISRP
+399 RKAKVNISTISRP
-412 FPAVDKNG
+412 FPNVDKSG

-425 PKIQEFKPTGKP
+425 PKVTEFKPTGKS

-448 GGYTSSAFDGGA
+448 GGFTGSAFDGGA
-460 YSFYEKPKGSNKYYP
+460 YSFQERPKGSNTYYP
-475 LEEFQVVKPYS
+475 IEEFQIVKPYS

-504 GEVGNMANRQL
+504 GEVTNMANRQL
-515 VQNLTAKYTKK
+515 VQKLTAKYTKK

-532 MLISLHSDSGTAK
+532 MLISLHSDSGTSK
-545 GSGVLYDARDAKDAA
+545 GSGVLYDKRDTKDTA
-560 LATSINNA
+560 LATSINRA

-580 KRPYEEI
+580 ERPYEEV
-587 DSVTK
+587 DTKTK

-624 LNLTSANYRNQFVNG
+624 LNLTSSAYRKQFVNG

>member
-10 LSTNNKKQVNKE
+10 LSASNKKQINKE
-22 RLESITVKPGETLSS
+22 KQESLTVKPGETLSS
-37 IAKKFSMTNE
+37 IAKKFSMSIE
-47 EFMKWTG
+47 EFRQWTG
-54 LKKQTVNIGQ
+54 LKKQSVNVGQ

-106 TASKGEKFY
+106 IASKGEKFY
-115 VKNNEHSEKDN
+115 VKPSKVD
-126 TTKAVTQTK
+126 TKSK
-135 TTPVKTETKTVS
+135 TS
-147 TSKRGTSHTQN
+147 TSAKTQAPTQAKTISRPKPKP
-158 HKAIANNAAAAG
+158 KATGRIAKSAAAAG
-170 ASVGAAVGDF
+170 ASVGATVGSY
-180 MQKQAKW
+180 MQKIAKW

-197 KNIYTKAEEHWGAVG
+197 TNIYTKAEEHWGAVG

-217 ALIKEINPKNV
+217 ALIKEINPKNA

-236 KNPENTKKGSLINT
+236 KNSKNTKRESLINT
-250 ITSEVRSD
+250 ITSEIRSD
-258 KNLRKKAVMHI
+258 KELRKKAAMHV
-269 YDALATAKKAPQ
+269 YNALATAKKAPES
-281 NKREAFKAELDKQF
+281 KRKEFQAELNKQF

-302 DTSKLDSM
+302 DTTKLDSM
-310 ISSLTN
+310 IAGLSG
-316 NRKISRG
+316 KAKVSRG
-323 SSKSQRVKAKAGTS
+323 SATPQRVKAKAGTS
-337 KSGEIRNSI
+337 KSGQIRKSI
-346 LKAAQKDIYN
+346 LKAAQKEISD
-356 AFYKSRTDSRGV
+356 AFYKSRTDSRGI

-373 IDQMIAAVNKDSTL
+373 IDQMVAAVNKNSTL
-387 TPAQKQQQIAKI
+387 TPTQKQQQIAKI
-399 RKAKVDVSGISRP
+399 RKAKVNISTISRP
-412 FPAVDKNG
+412 FPNVDKSG

-425 PKIQEFKPTGKP
+425 PKVTEFKPTGKP

-448 GGYTSSAFDGGA
+448 GGFTGSAFDGGA
-460 YSFYEKPKGSNKYYP
+460 YSFQEKPKGSNTYYP
-475 LEEFQVVKPYS
+475 IEEFQIVKPYS

-504 GEVGNMANRQL
+504 GEVTNMANRQL
-515 VQNLTAKYTKK
+515 VQKLTAKYTKK

-532 MLISLHSDSGTAK
+532 MLISLHSDSGTSK
-545 GSGVLYDARDAKDAA
+545 GSGVLYDKRDAKDTA
-560 LATSINNA
+560 LATSINKA

-580 KRPYEEI
+580 ERPYEEV
-587 DSVTK
+587 DTKTK

-624 LNLTSANYRNQFVNG
+624 LNLTSSAYRKQFVNG

>member
-10 LSTNNKKQVNKE
+10 LSASNKKQINKE
-22 RLESITVKPGETLSS
+22 KQESLTVKPGETLSS
-37 IAKKFSMTNE
+37 IAKKFSMSIE
-47 EFMKWTG
+47 EFMQWTG
-54 LKKQTVNIGQ
+54 LKKQSVNVGQ

-106 TASKGEKFY
+106 IASKGEKFY
-115 VKNNEHSEKDN
+115 VKPSKVD
-126 TTKAVTQTK
+126 TKGK
-135 TTPVKTETKTVS
+135 TS
-147 TSKRGTSHTQN
+147 TSAKTQAPTQAKTISRPKPKP
-158 HKAIANNAAAAG
+158 KATGRIAKSAAAAG
-170 ASVGAAVGDF
+170 ASVGATVGSY
-180 MQKQAKW
+180 MQKIAKW

-197 KNIYTKAEEHWGAVG
+197 TNIYTKAEEHWGAVG

-217 ALIKEINPKNV
+217 ALIKEINPKNA
-228 EAVIKAYP
+228 EAVIKTYP
-236 KNPENTKKGSLINT
+236 KNSKNTKRESLINT
-250 ITSEVRSD
+250 ITSEIRSD
-258 KNLRKKAVMHI
+258 KELRKKAAMHV
-269 YDALATAKKAPQ
+269 YNALATAKKAPES
-281 NKREAFKAELDKQF
+281 KRKEFQAELDKQF

-302 DTSKLDSM
+302 DTTKLDSM
-310 ISSLTN
+310 IAGLSG
-316 NRKISRG
+316 KAKVSRG
-323 SSKSQRVKAKAGTS
+323 SATPQRVKAKAGTS
-337 KSGEIRNSI
+337 KSGQIRKSI
-346 LKAAQKDIYN
+346 LKAAQKEISD
-356 AFYKSRTDSRGV
+356 AFYKSRTDSRGI

-373 IDQMIAAVNKDSTL
+373 IDQMVAAVNKNSTL
-387 TPAQKQQQIAKI
+387 TPTQKQQQIAKI
-399 RKAKVDVSGISRP
+399 RKAKVNISTISRP
-412 FPAVDKNG
+412 FPNVDKSG

-425 PKIQEFKPTGKP
+425 PKVTEFKPTGKS

-448 GGYTSSAFDGGA
+448 GGFTGSAFDGGA
-460 YSFYEKPKGSNKYYP
+460 YSFQERPKGSNTYYP
-475 LEEFQVVKPYS
+475 IEEFQIVKPYS

-504 GEVGNMANRQL
+504 GEVTNMANRQL
-515 VQNLTAKYTKK
+515 VQKLTAKYTKK

-532 MLISLHSDSGTAK
+532 MLISLHSDSGTSK
-545 GSGVLYDARDAKDAA
+545 GSGVLYDKRDAKDTA
-560 LATSINNA
+560 LATSINRA

-580 KRPYEEI
+580 ERPYEEV
-587 DSVTK
+587 DTKTK

-624 LNLTSANYRNQFVNG
+624 LNLTSSAYRKQFVNG

>member
-10 LSTNNKKQVNKE
+10 LSASNKKQINKE
-22 RLESITVKPGETLSS
+22 KQESLTVKPGETLSS
-37 IAKKFSMTNE
+37 IAKKFSMSIE
-47 EFMKWTG
+47 EFRQWTG
-54 LKKQTVNIGQ
+54 LKKQSVNVGQ

-106 TASKGEKFY
+106 IASKGEKFY
-115 VKNNEHSEKDN
+115 VKPSKVN
-126 TTKAVTQTK
+126 TKGK
-135 TTPVKTETKTVS
+135 TS
-147 TSKRGTSHTQN
+147 TSAKTQAPTQAKTISRPKPKP
-158 HKAIANNAAAAG
+158 KATGRIAKSAAAAG
-170 ASVGAAVGDF
+170 ASVGATVGSY
-180 MQKQAKW
+180 MQKIAKW

-197 KNIYTKAEEHWGAVG
+197 TNIYTKAEEHWGAVG

-217 ALIKEINPKNV
+217 ALIKEINPKNA

-236 KNPENTKKGSLINT
+236 KNSKNTKHESLINT
-250 ITSEVRSD
+250 ITSEIRSD
-258 KNLRKKAVMHI
+258 KELRKKAAMHV
-269 YDALATAKKAPQ
+269 YNALATAKKAPKS
-281 NKREAFKAELDKQF
+281 KRKEFQAELDKQF

-302 DTSKLDSM
+302 DTTKLDSM
-310 ISSLTN
+310 IAGLSG
-316 NRKISRG
+316 KAKVSRG
-323 SSKSQRVKAKAGTS
+323 SATPQRVKAKAGTS
-337 KSGEIRNSI
+337 KSGQIRKSI
-346 LKAAQKDIYN
+346 LKAAQKEISD
-356 AFYKSRTDSRGV
+356 AFYKSRTDSRGI

-373 IDQMIAAVNKDSTL
+373 IDQMVAAVNKNSTL
-387 TPAQKQQQIAKI
+387 TPTQKQQQIAKI
-399 RKAKVDVSGISRP
+399 RKAKVNISTISRP
-412 FPAVDKNG
+412 FPNVDKSG

-425 PKIQEFKPTGKP
+425 PKVTEFKPTGKS

-448 GGYTSSAFDGGA
+448 GGFTGSAFDGGA
-460 YSFYEKPKGSNKYYP
+460 YSFQERPKGSNTYYP
-475 LEEFQVVKPYS
+475 IEEFQIVKPYS

-504 GEVGNMANRQL
+504 GEVTNMANRQL
-515 VQNLTAKYTKK
+515 VQKLTAKYTKK

-532 MLISLHSDSGTAK
+532 MLISLHSDSGSSK
-545 GSGVLYDARDAKDAA
+545 GSGVLYDKRDAKDTA
-560 LATSINNA
+560 LATSINKA

-580 KRPYEEI
+580 ERPYEEV
-587 DSVTK
+587 DTKTK

-624 LNLTSANYRNQFVNG
+624 LNLTSSAYRKQFVNG

>member
-10 LSTNNKKQVNKE
+10 LSASNKKQINKE
-22 RLESITVKPGETLSS
+22 KQESLTVKPGETLSS
-37 IAKKFSMTNE
+37 IAKKFSMSIE
-47 EFMKWTG
+47 EFMQWTG
-54 LKKQTVNIGQ
+54 LKKQSVNVGQ

-80 ALIRKYNMTFDEFGK
+80 ALIRKHNMTFEEFGK

-106 TASKGEKFY
+106 IASKGEKFY
-115 VKNNEHSEKDN
+115 VKPSKVD
-126 TTKAVTQTK
+126 TKSK
-135 TTPVKTETKTVS
+135 TS
-147 TSKRGTSHTQN
+147 TSAKTQAPTQAKTISRPKPKP
-158 HKAIANNAAAAG
+158 KATGRIAKSAAAAG
-170 ASVGAAVGDF
+170 ASVGATVGSY
-180 MQKQAKW
+180 MQKIAKW

-197 KNIYTKAEEHWGAVG
+197 TNIYTKAEEHWGAVG

-217 ALIKEINPKNV
+217 ALIKEINPKNA

-236 KNPENTKKGSLINT
+236 KNSKNTKRESLINT
-250 ITSEVRSD
+250 ITSEIRSD
-258 KNLRKKAVMHI
+258 KELRKKAAMHV
-269 YDALATAKKAPQ
+269 YSALATAKKAPES
-281 NKREAFKAELDKQF
+281 KRKEFQAELDKQF

-302 DTSKLDSM
+302 DTTKLDSM
-310 ISSLTN
+310 IAGLSG
-316 NRKISRG
+316 KAKVSRG
-323 SSKSQRVKAKAGTS
+323 SATPQRVKAKAGTS
-337 KSGEIRNSI
+337 KSGQIRKSI
-346 LKAAQKDIYN
+346 LKAAQKEISD
-356 AFYKSRTDSRGV
+356 AFYKSRTDSRGI

-373 IDQMIAAVNKDSTL
+373 IDQMVAAVNKNSTL
-387 TPAQKQQQIAKI
+387 TPTQKQQQIAKI
-399 RKAKVDVSGISRP
+399 RKAKVNISTISRP
-412 FPAVDKNG
+412 FPNVDKSG

-425 PKIQEFKPTGKP
+425 PKVTEFKPTGKS

-448 GGYTSSAFDGGA
+448 GGFTGSAFDGGA
-460 YSFYEKPKGSNKYYP
+460 YSFQEKPKGSNTYYP
-475 LEEFQVVKPYS
+475 IEEFQIVKPYS

-504 GEVGNMANRQL
+504 GEVTNMANRQL
-515 VQNLTAKYTKK
+515 VQKLTAKYTKK

-532 MLISLHSDSGTAK
+532 MLISLHSDSGTSK
-545 GSGVLYDARDAKDAA
+545 GSGVLYDKRDAKDTA
-560 LATSINNA
+560 LATSINKA

-580 KRPYEEI
+580 ERPYEEV
-587 DSVTK
+587 DTKTK

-624 LNLTSANYRNQFVNG
+624 LNLTSSAYRKQFVNG

>member
-10 LSTNNKKQVNKE
+10 LSASNKKQINKE
-22 RLESITVKPGETLSS
+22 KQESLTVKPGETLSS
-37 IAKKFSMTNE
+37 IAKKFSMSIE
-47 EFMKWTG
+47 EFRQWTG
-54 LKKQTVNIGQ
+54 LKKQSVNVGQ

-106 TASKGEKFY
+106 IASKGEKFY
-115 VKNNEHSEKDN
+115 VKPSKVD
-126 TTKAVTQTK
+126 TKGK
-135 TTPVKTETKTVS
+135 TS
-147 TSKRGTSHTQN
+147 TSAKTQAPTQAKTISRPKPKP
-158 HKAIANNAAAAG
+158 KATGRIAKSAAAAG
-170 ASVGAAVGDF
+170 ASVGATVGSY
-180 MQKQAKW
+180 MQKIAKW
-187 GSSYTPNELA
+187 GSSYTPNELTT
-197 KNIYTKAEEHWGAVG
+197 NIYTKAEEHWGAVG

-217 ALIKEINPKNV
+217 ALIKEINPKNA

-236 KNPENTKKGSLINT
+236 KNSKNTKRESLINT
-250 ITSEVRSD
+250 ITSEIRSD
-258 KNLRKKAVMHI
+258 KELRKKAVMHV
-269 YDALATAKKAPQ
+269 YNALATAKKAPES
-281 NKREAFKAELDKQF
+281 KRKEFQAELDKQF

-302 DTSKLDSM
+302 DTTKLDSM
-310 ISSLTN
+310 IAGLSG
-316 NRKISRG
+316 KAKVSRG
-323 SSKSQRVKAKAGTS
+323 SATPQRVKAKAGTS
-337 KSGEIRNSI
+337 KSGQIRKSI
-346 LKAAQKDIYN
+346 LKAAQKEISD
-356 AFYKSRTDSRGV
+356 AFYKSRTDSRGI

-373 IDQMIAAVNKDSTL
+373 INQMVAAVNKNSTL
-387 TPAQKQQQIAKI
+387 TPTQKQQQIAKI
-399 RKAKVDVSGISRP
+399 RKAKVNISTISRP
-412 FPAVDKNG
+412 FPNVDKSG

-425 PKIQEFKPTGKP
+425 PKVTEFKPTGKS

-448 GGYTSSAFDGGA
+448 GGFTGSAFDGGA
-460 YSFYEKPKGSNKYYP
+460 YSFQERPKGSNTYYP
-475 LEEFQVVKPYS
+475 IEEFQIVKPYS

-504 GEVGNMANRQL
+504 GEVTNMANRQL
-515 VQNLTAKYTKK
+515 VQKLTAKYTKK

-532 MLISLHSDSGTAK
+532 MLISLHSDSGTSK
-545 GSGVLYDARDAKDAA
+545 GSGVLYDKRDAKDTA
-560 LATSINNA
+560 LATSINKA

-580 KRPYEEI
+580 ERPYEEV
-587 DSVTK
+587 DTKTK

-624 LNLTSANYRNQFVNG
+624 LNLTSSAYRKQFVNG

>member
-10 LSTNNKKQVNKE
+10 LSASNKKQINKE
-22 RLESITVKPGETLSS
+22 KQESLTVKPGETLSS
-37 IAKKFSMTNE
+37 IAKKFSMSIE
-47 EFMKWTG
+47 EFMQWTG
-54 LKKQTVNIGQ
+54 LKKQSVNVGQ

-106 TASKGEKFY
+106 IASKGEKFY
-115 VKNNEHSEKDN
+115 VKPSKVD
-126 TTKAVTQTK
+126 TKSK
-135 TTPVKTETKTVS
+135 TS
-147 TSKRGTSHTQN
+147 TSAKTQAPTQAKTISRPKPKP
-158 HKAIANNAAAAG
+158 KATGRIAKSAAAAG
-170 ASVGAAVGDF
+170 ASVGATVGSY
-180 MQKQAKW
+180 MQKIAKW

-197 KNIYTKAEEHWGAVG
+197 TNIYTKAEEHWGAVG

-217 ALIKEINPKNV
+217 ALIKEINPKNA

-236 KNPENTKKGSLINT
+236 KNSKNTKRESLINT
-250 ITSEVRSD
+250 ITSEIRSD
-258 KNLRKKAVMHI
+258 KELRKKAAMHV
-269 YDALATAKKAPQ
+269 YNALATAKKAPES
-281 NKREAFKAELDKQF
+281 KRKEFQAELDKQF
-295 DKLIGMV
+295 DKLLGMV
-302 DTSKLDSM
+302 DTTKLDSM
-310 ISSLTN
+310 IAGLSG
-316 NRKISRG
+316 KAKVSRG
-323 SSKSQRVKAKAGTS
+323 SATPQRVKAKAGTS
-337 KSGEIRNSI
+337 KSGQIRKSI
-346 LKAAQKDIYN
+346 LKAAQKEISD
-356 AFYKSRTDSRGV
+356 AFYKSRTDSRGI

-373 IDQMIAAVNKDSTL
+373 IDQMVAAVNKNSTL
-387 TPAQKQQQIAKI
+387 TSTQKQQQIAKI
-399 RKAKVDVSGISRP
+399 RKAKVNISTISRP
-412 FPAVDKNG
+412 FPNVDKSG

-425 PKIQEFKPTGKP
+425 PKVTEFKPTGKP

-448 GGYTSSAFDGGA
+448 GGFTGSAFDGGA
-460 YSFYEKPKGSNKYYP
+460 YSFQERPKGSNTYYP
-475 LEEFQVVKPYS
+475 IEEFQIVKPYS

-504 GEVGNMANRQL
+504 GEVTNMANRQL
-515 VQNLTAKYTKK
+515 VQKLTAKYTKK

-532 MLISLHSDSGTAK
+532 MLISLHSDSGSSK
-545 GSGVLYDARDAKDAA
+545 GSGVLYDKRDAKDTA
-560 LATSINNA
+560 LATSINRA

-580 KRPYEEI
+580 ERPYEEV
-587 DSVTK
+587 DTKTK

-624 LNLTSANYRNQFVNG
+624 LNLTSSAYRKQFVNG